1 METESESSTSGDDSV
16 FWLDSE
22 AVTQVTDSEGG
33 GREETCR
40 KMKSSVHSEEDD
52 FVPELH
58 RNVHPRERPDWEETL
73 SAMARGADVPEIP
86 GDLSLKTCGSTAS
99 MKVKHVKKLPFTK
112 GHFPKMA
119 ECAHFHYENVEFGS
133 IQLSLSEEQNDVTKN
148 GCESKELVYLV
159 HIACQGKSWIVKR
172 SYEDFRVLDKHLHL
186 CIYDRRFSQLSE
198 LPRSDALKDSPE
210 SVTQMLMAYLS
221 RLSTIAGNKINC
233 GPALT
238 WMEIDNKG
246 NHLLVHEE
254 SSINT
259 PAVGAAHVI
268 KRYTA
273 RAPDELTLE
282 VGDIVSVIDMPPKVL
297 STWWRGKHGFQVGL
311 FPGHCVELINQKVP
325 QSVTNSVPKPVS
337 KKHGKL
343 ITFLRTFMKSR
354 PTKQKLKQRG
364 ILKER
369 VFGCDLGEHLLN
381 SGFEVPQVLQS
392 CTAFIERYGIVD
404 GIYRLSGV
412 ASNIQRLRH
421 EFDSEHVPDLTKEPY
436 VQDIHSVGSLCKL
449 YFRELPNPLLTYQLY
464 EKFSDAVSA
473 ATDEERLIKIHDVIQ
488 QLPPPHYRTLEFL
501 MRHLSLLADYCSI
514 TNMHAKNLAIVWAP
528 NLLRSKQIESACFSG
543 TAAFMEVRIQSVVVE
558 FILNHVDV
566 LFSGKISEVIQ
577 EGAASL
583 SRPKSLLISSPST
596 KLLTL
601 EEAQA
606 RTQAQIS
613 SPLVTENKYIEV
625 GEGPAALQGKFHTI
639 IDFPLERRRPQNK
652 MKKSPVGS
660 WRSFFNLGKSSSVS
674 KRKLQRNE
682 SEPSEMKAMALKGGR
697 AEGTLRSAKS
707 EESLTS
713 LHAVDGDP
721 KLFRPRRPR
730 SSSDALSASF
740 NGDMLGNR
748 CNSYDNLPHDNESEE
763 DLGLLHI
770 PALVSPPSAEDVDL
784 SPPDMGVA
792 SLDFDPM
799 SFQCSPPRAE
809 AEGPEG
815 GAAAFS
821 DSPTGHPKD
830 RPSPNKKDPDAGGS
844 RAQTPG
850 STASSEPVS
859 PLPDTPSPFFT
870 LDLSPGEEKSA
881 KPSSFT
887 EKVVYAFSPNIGRK
901 LGKSP
906 SMNISEPISV
916 TLPPRVSEVISVAS
930 ATASTTASATAA
942 QTRSP
947 PAWHTGT
954 DESAVGVGTR
964 SPPRVGKTKAD
975 EREAL
980 DGCCEP
986 GVQPPGQA
994 AAAAV
999 ATEAEVPAK
1008 EKEEEPCV
1016 SDGQSKALP
1025 SGQAPTVSPPGAATH
1040 DPPQE
1045 AIPVSSVSLIPP
1057 PPPPKNVA
1065 RLLALALAE
1074 SAQQASST
1082 QPLKRPGACQPASYG
1097 DVAVAATAEES
1108 LPIYRPHVALDKTP
1122 VPADGPAEHFLL
1134 PSHAPG
1140 SCQQLLPDTAAAAAT
1155 RDQARPSAPEP
1166 GQQPHPACTSGGPG
1180 QASATA
1186 APLRDS
1192 KSDEHIIGFQDDQPG
1207 KTTGPTVSFADEDQ
1221 TQVHFYSDD
1230 QPPSYFGASVDQ
1242 PHHASPLTDKSP
1254 TPSRDRPYP
1263 PAGSP
1268 EEPVGT
1274 ASLAYAAAA
1283 AADTGAWE
1291 ASWEPAEQPAA
1302 ASDFAAAATLQR
1314 PHRTHRPLPAPP
1326 SQRPAEPLP
1335 APGQG
1340 PAGACVGFNNSHK
1353 VPGVVPTPERP
1364 PEPRASAEDPA
1375 PGLAGDGCGAA
1386 TPCPASA
1393 PTACPAAQPGLPEKL
1408 REGPRAP
1415 PLHLRA
1421 ESAPVHAACG
1431 FPAPVPPAR
1440 TMESKVAAASIHCS
1454 GGVEAASGAG
1464 YHPFGD
1470 DVLPLP
1476 LPVPQPKHA
1485 APPKAPYSAFTRP
1498 DVIAPEPFGPENC
1511 VHFNMT
1517 PANCHQYRPQSVPP
1531 HHSGL
1536 EPPHAVVAAAAAYG
1550 VRSEPPASL
1559 GGPRYNTYVAPGRST
1574 AAASSSGPPSK
1585 PPCGRVEY
1593 VSSLSS
1599 SVRGGCYPEDIS
1611 SVYPTI
1617 RRVQSL
1623 HTPPAAAV
1631 IRSVP
1636 ISRTEV
1642 PPDDDEPA
1650 AYCPRPL
1657 YPYKPYPASQARSSD
1672 YHVTQLQPYFE
1683 NGRVHYRYS
1692 PYSSGCSAASSAA
1705 AAYYG
1710 GPDGGSGGS
1719 GALCDLDAY
1728 GTVQLRPLHHH
1739 HHRLPGRDLAFHNP
1753 RLQGKGLYGY
1763 GYAAGLPPPRPRAA
1777 LAGYFPGNDH
1787 GLVGVSPAG
1796 EGKHAYTSWDLE
1808 DMEKYRLQSIR
1819 RESRARQKV
1828 KGPVMSQYDNMM
1840 GPPGAL
1846 QEELGGGIYVIHL
1859 RSKSDPGKTGLLSV
1873 AEGKEAPRPP
1883 GKALSPE
1890 GGDPFYRKHPEAEL
1904 DRAHHHGHGHGGHG
1918 HGNGQPEKPSLPQKQ
1933 SSLRNRKLH
1942 DTGCGGGSGLPEHR
1956 APQEASHRHP
1966 CEPRNGPPH
1975 PQGAGLLD
1983 YGSKGSPDACEPAS
1997 YHHNSAGK
2005 YMTLGPES
2013 LRLNHKEA
2021 ARLCKELERP
2031 PRARQPRDCYTE
2043 DEPQL
2048 GQASVPPP
2056 KPERSHSLKL
2066 HHTQSGEQRDPG
2078 ALCQYPAH
2086 GRRQGSLATVS
2097 QYDNLEGYHSPP
2109 QLQRGG
2115 FAGGAVGAYLPPS
2128 FAHPQS
2134 RTYATALGQG
2144 AFLPAELALQ
2154 QHPETQV
2161 HAE

>member
-1 METESESSTSGDDSV
+1 MEMESESSTSGDDSV

-22 AVTQVTDSEGG
+22 VITQLTDGEEGE
-33 GREETCR
+33 REEIFR

-86 GDLSLKTCGSTAS
+86 GDLTLKTCGNTAS

-133 IQLSLSEEQNDVTKN
+133 IQLSLSEEQNEIMKN

-159 HIACQGKSWIVKR
+159 QIACQGKSWIVKR

-198 LPRSDALKDSPE
+198 LPRSDSLKDSPE

-221 RLSTIAGNKINC
+221 RLSAIAGNKINC

-325 QSVTNSVPKPVS
+325 PSVTNSVPKPVS

-566 LFSGKISEVIQ
+566 LFSGKISAVMQ

-583 SRPKSLLISSPST
+583 SRPKSLLVSSPST

-606 RTQAQIS
+606 RTQAQVN
-613 SPLVTENKYIEV
+613 SPIVTENKYIEV

-639 IDFPLERRRPQNK
+639 IEFPLERKRPQNK

-713 LHAVDGDP
+713 LHAVDGDS

-740 NGDMLGNR
+740 NGEMLGNR

-763 DLGLLHI
+763 EVGLLHI
-770 PALVSPPSAEDVDL
+770 PALLSPHSAEDVDL
-784 SPPDMGVA
+784 SPPDIGVA

-799 SFQCSPPRAE
+799 SFQCSPPKAE
-809 AEGPEG
+809 SECLES
-815 GAAAFS
+815 GASFL
-821 DSPTGHPKD
+821 DSLGYSKD
-830 RPSPNKKDPDAGGS
+830 KPCTSKKDVEPSGS
-844 RAQTPG
+844 QSQTPG

-859 PLPDTPSPFFT
+859 PVQEKMSPFFT
-870 LDLSPGEEKSA
+870 LDLSPTEEKSS
-881 KPSSFT
+881 KSSSFT
-887 EKVVYAFSPNIGRK
+887 EKVVYAFSPKIGRK
-901 LGKSP
+901 LSKSP

-916 TLPPRVSEVISVAS
+916 TLPPRVSEVISTGS
-930 ATASTTASATAA
+930 NTAA
-942 QTRSP
+942 QNASSPTWDKSTEESDITNRSP
-947 PAWHTGT
+947 TQI
-954 DESAVGVGTR
+954 VKM
-964 SPPRVGKTKAD
+964 KTN
-975 EREAL
+975 EREAQE
-980 DGCCEP
+980 GCEP
-986 GVQPPGQA
+986 EIQPLDQVAAEEIELPG
-994 AAAAV
+994 
-999 ATEAEVPAK
+999 
-1008 EKEEEPCV
+1008 KEERSV
-1016 SDGQSKALP
+1016 SSSQSKAVA
-1025 SGQAPTVSPPGAATH
+1025 SGQTQTGAVTH

-1045 AIPVSSVSLIPP
+1045 PVPVSSVSLIPP

-1065 RLLALALAE
+1065 RMLALALAE
-1074 SAQQASST
+1074 SAQQAST
-1082 QPLKRPGACQPASYG
+1082 QSLKRPGTSQAGYTNYG
-1097 DVAVAATAEES
+1097 DTAGATAEDK
-1108 LPIYRPHVALDKTP
+1108 LPSPYSSISLDKAYFQT
-1122 VPADGPAEHFLL
+1122 DRPAEQFHLQNNALGNCNQPL
-1134 PSHAPG
+1134 PETTAVGDPTHTKVNESGEQLHQVDLPG
-1140 SCQQLLPDTAAAAAT
+1140 NHLHRNYLSGDPEKARITLVPLTDSEKSDDHVGFPE
-1155 RDQARPSAPEP
+1155 DQA
-1166 GQQPHPACTSGGPG
+1166 
-1180 QASATA
+1180 
-1186 APLRDS
+1186 
-1192 KSDEHIIGFQDDQPG
+1192 G
-1207 KTTGPTVSFADEDQ
+1207 KTTVATIPFVEQDQ
-1221 TQVHFYSDD
+1221 SALHFYSGD
-1230 QPPSYFGASVDQ
+1230 QSPAYLGASVDQ
-1242 PHHASPLTDKSP
+1242 PHHPSELADQSSMPSNLPRDKSCP
-1254 TPSRDRPYP
+1254 LS
-1263 PAGSP
+1263 GSP
-1268 EEPVGT
+1268 EENTST
-1274 ASLAYAAAA
+1274 ATMTYMTATPATAEISTR
-1283 AADTGAWE
+1283 D
-1291 ASWEPAEQPAA
+1291 ASWAVSEQPTATG
-1302 ASDFAAAATLQR
+1302 FAVATLQR
-1314 PHRTHRPLPAPP
+1314 THRSHRPLPPP
-1326 SQRPAEPLP
+1326 PAQRTTEQLP
-1335 APGQG
+1335 VAGQVQAAASIG
-1340 PAGACVGFNNSHK
+1340 LNDSHK
-1353 VPGVVPTPERP
+1353 VHGVVPAPERP
-1364 PEPRASAEDPA
+1364 PEPRAVDDPA
-1375 PGLAGDGCGAA
+1375 PIFVSDSCAA
-1386 TPCPASA
+1386 AAQCPMVT
-1393 PTACPAAQPGLPEKL
+1393 TALQPGLPEKV
-1408 REGPRAP
+1408 RESTRAP
-1415 PLHLRA
+1415 LLHMRA
-1421 ESAPVHAACG
+1421 ESFPGHSCG
-1431 FPAPVPPAR
+1431 FSAPMPPTR
-1440 TMESKVAAASIHCS
+1440 TMESKMAAAMHSNSADATSSSNYHS
-1454 GGVEAASGAG
+1454 FVTASSASV
-1464 YHPFGD
+1464 D

-1485 APPKAPYSAFTRP
+1485 SQKIAYSSFARP
-1498 DVIAPEPFGPENC
+1498 DVTTEPFGPENC
-1511 VHFNMT
+1511 LHFNMT
-1517 PANCHQYRPQSVPP
+1517 PTCQFRPQSVPP
-1531 HHSGL
+1531 HHNKL
-1536 EPPHAVVAAAAAYG
+1536 EQHQVYG
-1550 VRSEPPASL
+1550 ARSEPPASM
-1559 GGPRYNTYVAPGRST
+1559 GPRYNTYVAPGRNT
-1574 AAASSSGPPSK
+1574 SGHHSK
-1585 PPCGRVEY
+1585 PCNRMEY

-1599 SVRGGCYPEDIS
+1599 SVRNACYPEDIPP
-1611 SVYPTI
+1611 YPTI

-1623 HTPPAAAV
+1623 HAPPSSM

-1642 PPDDDEPA
+1642 PPDDEP

-1657 YPYKPYPASQARSSD
+1657 YQFKPYQSSQARSD

-1692 PYSSGCSAASSAA
+1692 PYSSSSSS
-1705 AAYYG
+1705 YYS
-1710 GPDGGSGGS
+1710 PD
-1719 GALCDLDAY
+1719 GALCDVDAY
-1728 GTVQLRPLHHH
+1728 STVQLRPLH
-1739 HHRLPGRDLAFHNP
+1739 RLPSRDFAFYNP
-1753 RLQGKGLYGY
+1753 RLQGKNLYSYSGL
-1763 GYAAGLPPPRPRAA
+1763 PPRPRTNMT
-1777 LAGYFPGNDH
+1777 GYFSGNDH
-1787 GLVGVSPAG
+1787 NVVNMPPSADV
-1796 EGKHAYTSWDLE
+1796 KHTYASWDLE
-1808 DMEKYRLQSIR
+1808 DMEKYRMQSIR

-1828 KGPVMSQYDNMM
+1828 KAPVMSQYDNMT
-1840 GPPGAL
+1840 PAVQDDL
-1846 QEELGGGIYVIHL
+1846 GGIYVIHL

-1873 AEGKEAPRPP
+1873 AEGKEGRHPA
-1883 GKALSPE
+1883 KAVSPE
-1890 GGDPFYRKHPEAEL
+1890 GDDRFYRKHPDPEF
-1904 DRAHHHGHGHGGHG
+1904 DRAPHHGGYGSI
-1918 HGNGQPEKPSLPQKQ
+1918 QAEKPTLPQKQ

-1942 DTGCGGGSGLPEHR
+1942 DMGCSLPEHR
-1956 APQEASHRHP
+1956 VHQEASHRQL
-1966 CEPRNGPPH
+1966 CESKNGPPY
-1975 PQGAGLLD
+1975 PQATGQLD
-1983 YGSKGSPDACEPAS
+1983 YGPKTIPDTSEPGS
-1997 YHHNSAGK
+1997 YHNSGGK
-2005 YMTLGPES
+2005 YTTGQES
-2013 LRLNHKEA
+2013 LRLNHKEV
-2021 ARLCKELERP
+2021 RLSKELERP
-2031 PRARQPRDCYTE
+2031 RARQPPAPEKHSRDCYKEEEHLT
-2043 DEPQL
+2043 Q
-2048 GQASVPPP
+2048 SMVPPA

-2066 HHTQSGEQRDPG
+2066 HHTQNMERDPSV
-2078 ALCQYPAH
+2078 LYQYQTH
-2086 GRRQGSLATVS
+2086 SKRQSNMTVVS
-2097 QYDNLEGYHSPP
+2097 QYDNLEDYHSLP
-2109 QLQRGG
+2109 QHQRGG
-2115 FAGGAVGAYLPPS
+2115 FGGGGMGTYVPS
-2128 FAHPQS
+2128 GFAHPQS

-2144 AFLPAELALQ
+2144 AFLPTELSLP
-2154 QHPETQV
+2154 HPDTQI

>member
-1 METESESSTSGDDSV
+1 
-16 FWLDSE
+16 
-22 AVTQVTDSEGG
+22 
-33 GREETCR
+33 
-40 KMKSSVHSEEDD
+40 
-52 FVPELH
+52 
-58 RNVHPRERPDWEETL
+58 
-73 SAMARGADVPEIP
+73 
-86 GDLSLKTCGSTAS
+86 

-133 IQLSLSEEQNDVTKN
+133 IQLSLSEEQNEIMKN

-159 HIACQGKSWIVKR
+159 QIACQGKSWIVKR

-198 LPRSDALKDSPE
+198 LPRSDSLKDSPE

-221 RLSTIAGNKINC
+221 RLSAIAGNKINC

-311 FPGHCVELINQKVP
+311 FPGHCVELINQKIP

-566 LFSGKISEVIQ
+566 LFSGKISAVMQ

-583 SRPKSLLISSPST
+583 SRPKSLLVSSPST

-606 RTQAQIS
+606 RTQAQVN
-613 SPLVTENKYIEV
+613 SPIVTENKYIEV

-639 IDFPLERRRPQNK
+639 IEFPLERKRPQNK

-713 LHAVDGDP
+713 LHAVDGDS

-740 NGDMLGNR
+740 NGEMLGNR

-763 DLGLLHI
+763 EVGLLHI
-770 PALVSPPSAEDVDL
+770 PALLSPHSAEDVDL
-784 SPPDMGVA
+784 SPPDIGVA

-799 SFQCSPPRAE
+799 SFQCSPPKAE
-809 AEGPEG
+809 SECLES
-815 GAAAFS
+815 GASFL
-821 DSPTGHPKD
+821 DSLGYSKD
-830 RPSPNKKDPDAGGS
+830 KPCTSKKDVEPGGS
-844 RAQTPG
+844 QSQTPG

-859 PLPDTPSPFFT
+859 PVQEKLSPFFT
-870 LDLSPGEEKSA
+870 LDLSPTEEKSS
-881 KPSSFT
+881 KSSSFT
-887 EKVVYAFSPNIGRK
+887 EKVVYAFSPKIGRK
-901 LGKSP
+901 LSKSP

-916 TLPPRVSEVISVAS
+916 TLPPRVSEAISTGS
-930 ATASTTASATAA
+930 NTAA
-942 QTRSP
+942 QNASSPTWDKSPEESDVTNRSP
-947 PAWHTGT
+947 TQI
-954 DESAVGVGTR
+954 VKM
-964 SPPRVGKTKAD
+964 KTN
-975 EREAL
+975 EREAQE
-980 DGCCEP
+980 GCEP
-986 GVQPPGQA
+986 EIQPLDQVAAEEIELPG
-994 AAAAV
+994 
-999 ATEAEVPAK
+999 
-1008 EKEEEPCV
+1008 KEERSV
-1016 SDGQSKALP
+1016 SSSQSKAVA
-1025 SGQAPTVSPPGAATH
+1025 SGQTQTGAVTH

-1045 AIPVSSVSLIPP
+1045 PVPVSSVSLIPP

-1065 RLLALALAE
+1065 RMLALALAE
-1074 SAQQASST
+1074 SAQQAST
-1082 QPLKRPGACQPASYG
+1082 QSLKRPGTSQAGYTNYG
-1097 DVAVAATAEES
+1097 DIAGATAEDK
-1108 LPIYRPHVALDKTP
+1108 LPSPYSSISLDKAYFQT
-1122 VPADGPAEHFLL
+1122 DRPAEQFHLQNNALGNCNQPL
-1134 PSHAPG
+1134 PETTAVGDPTHTKVNESGEQLHQVDLPG
-1140 SCQQLLPDTAAAAAT
+1140 NHLHRNYLSGDPEKARITLVPLTDSEKSDDHVGFPE
-1155 RDQARPSAPEP
+1155 DQA
-1166 GQQPHPACTSGGPG
+1166 
-1180 QASATA
+1180 
-1186 APLRDS
+1186 
-1192 KSDEHIIGFQDDQPG
+1192 G
-1207 KTTGPTVSFADEDQ
+1207 KTTVATIPFVEQDQ
-1221 TQVHFYSDD
+1221 SALHFYSED
-1230 QPPSYFGASVDQ
+1230 QSPAYLGASVDQ
-1242 PHHASPLTDKSP
+1242 PHHPSELADQSSMPSNLPRDKSCP
-1254 TPSRDRPYP
+1254 LS
-1263 PAGSP
+1263 GSP
-1268 EEPVGT
+1268 EENTST
-1274 ASLAYAAAA
+1274 ATMTYMTATPATAEISTR
-1283 AADTGAWE
+1283 D
-1291 ASWEPAEQPAA
+1291 ASWAVSEQPTATG
-1302 ASDFAAAATLQR
+1302 FAVATLQR
-1314 PHRTHRPLPAPP
+1314 THRSHRPLPPP
-1326 SQRPAEPLP
+1326 PAQRTTEQLP
-1335 APGQG
+1335 VAGQVQAATSIG
-1340 PAGACVGFNNSHK
+1340 LNNSHK
-1353 VPGVVPTPERP
+1353 VHGVVPAPERP
-1364 PEPRASAEDPA
+1364 PEPRAVDDPA
-1375 PGLAGDGCGAA
+1375 PIFVSDSCAA
-1386 TPCPASA
+1386 AAQCPMV
-1393 PTACPAAQPGLPEKL
+1393 TTTLQPGLPEKV
-1408 REGPRAP
+1408 RESTRAP
-1415 PLHLRA
+1415 LLHMRA
-1421 ESAPVHAACG
+1421 ESFPGHSCG
-1431 FPAPVPPAR
+1431 FSAPMPPTR
-1440 TMESKVAAASIHCS
+1440 TMGSKMAAAMHSNSADATSSSNYHS
-1454 GGVEAASGAG
+1454 FVTASSASV
-1464 YHPFGD
+1464 D

-1485 APPKAPYSAFTRP
+1485 SQKIAYSSFARP
-1498 DVIAPEPFGPENC
+1498 DVTAEPFGPENC
-1511 VHFNMT
+1511 LHFNMT
-1517 PANCHQYRPQSVPP
+1517 PNCQFRPQSVPP
-1531 HHSGL
+1531 HHNKL
-1536 EPPHAVVAAAAAYG
+1536 EQHQVYG
-1550 VRSEPPASL
+1550 ARSEPPASM
-1559 GGPRYNTYVAPGRST
+1559 GPRYNTYVAPGRNT
-1574 AAASSSGPPSK
+1574 SGHHSK
-1585 PPCGRVEY
+1585 PCNRMEY

-1599 SVRGGCYPEDIS
+1599 SVRNACYPEDIPP
-1611 SVYPTI
+1611 YPTI

-1623 HTPPAAAV
+1623 HAPPSSM

-1642 PPDDDEPA
+1642 PPDDEP

-1657 YPYKPYPASQARSSD
+1657 YQFKPYQSSQARSD

-1692 PYSSGCSAASSAA
+1692 PYSSSSSS
-1705 AAYYG
+1705 YYS
-1710 GPDGGSGGS
+1710 PD
-1719 GALCDLDAY
+1719 GALCDVDAY
-1728 GTVQLRPLHHH
+1728 STVQLRPLH
-1739 HHRLPGRDLAFHNP
+1739 RLPSRDFAFYNP
-1753 RLQGKGLYGY
+1753 RLQGKNLYSYSGL
-1763 GYAAGLPPPRPRAA
+1763 PPRPRTNMT
-1777 LAGYFPGNDH
+1777 GYFSGNDH
-1787 GLVGVSPAG
+1787 NVVNMPPPADV
-1796 EGKHAYTSWDLE
+1796 KHTYASWDLE
-1808 DMEKYRLQSIR
+1808 DMEKYRMQSIR

-1828 KGPVMSQYDNMM
+1828 KAPVMSQYDNMT
-1840 GPPGAL
+1840 PAVQDDL
-1846 QEELGGGIYVIHL
+1846 GGIYVIHL

-1873 AEGKEAPRPP
+1873 AEGKEGRHPA
-1883 GKALSPE
+1883 KAMSPE
-1890 GGDPFYRKHPEAEL
+1890 GDDRFYRKHPEPEFE
-1904 DRAHHHGHGHGGHG
+1904 RAPHHGGYGSI
-1918 HGNGQPEKPSLPQKQ
+1918 QAEKPTLPQKQ

-1942 DTGCGGGSGLPEHR
+1942 DMGCSLPEHR
-1956 APQEASHRHP
+1956 VHQEASHRQL
-1966 CEPRNGPPH
+1966 CESKNGPPY
-1975 PQGAGLLD
+1975 PQATGQLD
-1983 YGSKGSPDACEPAS
+1983 YGPKTIPDTSEPGS
-1997 YHHNSAGK
+1997 YHNSGGK
-2005 YMTLGPES
+2005 YTTGQES
-2013 LRLNHKEA
+2013 LRLNHKEV
-2021 ARLCKELERP
+2021 RLSKELERP
-2031 PRARQPRDCYTE
+2031 RARQPPAPEKHSRDCYKEEEHLT
-2043 DEPQL
+2043 Q
-2048 GQASVPPP
+2048 SMVPPP

-2066 HHTQSGEQRDPG
+2066 HHTQNMERDPSV
-2078 ALCQYPAH
+2078 LYQYQTH
-2086 GRRQGSLATVS
+2086 SKRQSNMTVVS
-2097 QYDNLEGYHSPP
+2097 QYDNLEDYHSLP
-2109 QLQRGG
+2109 QHQRGG
-2115 FAGGAVGAYLPPS
+2115 FGGGGMGTYVPS
-2128 FAHPQS
+2128 GFAHPQS

-2144 AFLPAELALQ
+2144 AFLPTELSLP
-2154 QHPETQV
+2154 HPDTQI

>member
-1 METESESSTSGDDSV
+1 
-16 FWLDSE
+16 
-22 AVTQVTDSEGG
+22 
-33 GREETCR
+33 
-40 KMKSSVHSEEDD
+40 MKSSVHSEEDD

-58 RNVHPRERPDWEETL
+58 RSVHPRERPDWEETL

-566 LFSGKISEVIQ
+566 LFSGKISAVIQ

-583 SRPKSLLISSPST
+583 SRPKSLLVSSPST

-606 RTQAQIS
+606 RTQAQVN
-613 SPLVTENKYIEV
+613 SPILTENKYIEV

-639 IDFPLERRRPQNK
+639 IDFPPERRRPQNK

-713 LHAVDGDP
+713 LHAADGDA

-740 NGDMLGNR
+740 NGEMLGNR

-763 DLGLLHI
+763 EVGLLHI
-770 PALVSPPSAEDVDL
+770 PALVSPHSAEDVDL
-784 SPPDMGVA
+784 SPPDIGVA

-799 SFQCSPPRAE
+799 SFQCSPPKAE
-809 AEGPEG
+809 SECLES
-815 GAAAFS
+815 GASFL
-821 DSPTGHPKD
+821 DSIGYSKD
-830 RPSPNKKDPDAGGS
+830 KPSTNKKDTEAGGS
-844 RAQTPG
+844 QSQTPG

-859 PLPDTPSPFFT
+859 PLQEKLSPFFT
-870 LDLSPGEEKSA
+870 LDLSPSEEKSS

-901 LGKSP
+901 LSKSP

-916 TLPPRVSEVISVAS
+916 TLPPRVSEVIG
-930 ATASTTASATAA
+930 TASTTAA
-942 QTRSP
+942 QTGP
-947 PAWHTGT
+947 PATWNTSV
-954 DESAVGVGTR
+954 DESADISR
-964 SPPRVGKTKAD
+964 SPTQVGKVETN
-975 EREAL
+975 EREAQE
-980 DGCCEP
+980 GCESE
-986 GVQPPGQA
+986 VQPLGQA
-994 AAAAV
+994 AAA
-999 ATEAEVPAK
+999 EVDSPG
-1008 EKEEEPCV
+1008 KEEQSV
-1016 SDGQSKALP
+1016 SSSQSQAVP
-1025 SGQAPTVSPPGAATH
+1025 SGQTQTGAVTH
-1040 DPPQE
+1040 DPPQDS
-1045 AIPVSSVSLIPP
+1045 IPVSSVSLIPP

-1074 SAQQASST
+1074 SAQQAST
-1082 QPLKRPGACQPASYG
+1082 QSLKRPGTAQSAYTNYG
-1097 DVAVAATAEES
+1097 DGAVAAAEEK
-1108 LPIYRPHVALDKTP
+1108 LPSSYSHVTLDKGCFP
-1122 VPADGPAEHFLL
+1122 MDRPAEQFLL
-1134 PSHAPG
+1134 QNSAPG
-1140 SCQQLLPDTAAAAAT
+1140 NSNQVVPDTAAVGDCTHSNAT
-1155 RDQARPSAPEP
+1155 ES
-1166 GQQPHPACTSGGPG
+1166 GQQLHQVGFQPHRTYASGDPEKARVTSIPV
-1180 QASATA
+1180 T
-1186 APLRDS
+1186 DS
-1192 KSDEHIIGFQDDQPG
+1192 KSDDHLSFPEDQSG
-1207 KTTGPTVSFADEDQ
+1207 RTIVPTVSFADQDPSQ
-1221 TQVHFYSDD
+1221 LHFYSSD
-1230 QPPSYFGASVDQ
+1230 QPPSYLGASADK
-1242 PHHASPLTDKSP
+1242 PHNPSQLADESP
-1254 TPSRDRPYP
+1254 TPSNVSRDKIYSPS
-1263 PAGSP
+1263 GSP
-1268 EEPVGT
+1268 EEKTNT
-1274 ASLAYAAAA
+1274 ATLAYMTVTPPAEIS
-1283 AADTGAWE
+1283 TGE
-1291 ASWEPAEQPAA
+1291 ASWDVIEPPSAA
-1302 ASDFAAAATLQR
+1302 DFAAATLQR
-1314 PHRTHRPLPAPP
+1314 PHRTSRPLPLPP
-1326 SQRPAEPLP
+1326 SQRPAEQFPVV
-1335 APGQG
+1335 GQVQAAANIG
-1340 PAGACVGFNNSHK
+1340 LNNSHK
-1353 VPGVVPTPERP
+1353 VQGAVPVPERP
-1364 PEPRASAEDPA
+1364 PEPRAVDDPA
-1375 PGLAGDGCGAA
+1375 PAHVSDGGAVA
-1386 TPCPASA
+1386 QCLVSTSA
-1393 PTACPAAQPGLPEKL
+1393 LQPGLPERV

-1421 ESAPVHAACG
+1421 ESLPVHPCG
-1431 FPAPVPPAR
+1431 FTAPVPPTR
-1440 TMESKVAAASIHCS
+1440 TMESKVAAAIHS
-1454 GGVEAASGAG
+1454 SSADVASSSS
-1464 YHPFGD
+1464 YHPFATASSASVD
-1470 DVLPLP
+1470 DILPLP
-1476 LPVPQPKHA
+1476 LPVPPPKHA
-1485 APPKAPYSAFTRP
+1485 SQKTTYSTFARP
-1498 DVIAPEPFGPENC
+1498 DVTTEPFGPENC
-1511 VHFNMT
+1511 LHFNMT
-1517 PANCHQYRPQSVPP
+1517 PNCQYRPQSVPP
-1531 HHSGL
+1531 HHNIL
-1536 EPPHAVVAAAAAYG
+1536 EQHQVYG
-1550 VRSEPPASL
+1550 SRSEPPASM
-1559 GGPRYNTYVAPGRST
+1559 GPRYNTYVAPGRN
-1574 AAASSSGPPSK
+1574 ASGHHSK
-1585 PPCGRVEY
+1585 PCSRVEY

-1599 SVRGGCYPEDIS
+1599 SIRSGCYPEDIPP
-1611 SVYPTI
+1611 YPTI

-1623 HTPPAAAV
+1623 HTPPSAM

-1642 PPDDDEPA
+1642 PPDDEPA
-1650 AYCPRPL
+1650 YCSRPL
-1657 YPYKPYPASQARSSD
+1657 YQYKPYQPSQARSD

-1692 PYSSGCSAASSAA
+1692 PYSSSGS
-1705 AAYYG
+1705 YYS
-1710 GPDGGSGGS
+1710 PD
-1719 GALCDLDAY
+1719 GALCDVDAY
-1728 GTVQLRPLHHH
+1728 STVQLRPF
-1739 HHRLPGRDLAFHNP
+1739 HRLPHRDFAFHNP
-1753 RLQGKGLYGY
+1753 RLQGKNLYSY
-1763 GYAAGLPPPRPRAA
+1763 AGLPPRPRATVT
-1777 LAGYFPGNDH
+1777 GYFSGNDH
-1787 GLVGVSPAG
+1787 NVVNMPPTADV
-1796 EGKHAYTSWDLE
+1796 KHTYTSWDFE
-1808 DMEKYRLQSIR
+1808 DMEKYRMQSIR

-1828 KGPVMSQYDNMM
+1828 KGPVMSQYDNMA
-1840 GPPGAL
+1840 PVVQDDL
-1846 QEELGGGIYVIHL
+1846 GGIYVIHL

-1873 AEGKEAPRPP
+1873 AEGKDGRHP
-1883 GKALSPE
+1883 GKAISPE
-1890 GGDPFYRKHPEAEL
+1890 GGDRFYRKHPEAEF
-1904 DRAHHHGHGHGGHG
+1904 DRAHHHGG

-1942 DTGCGGGSGLPEHR
+1942 DMGCSLPEHR
-1956 APQEASHRHP
+1956 AHQEASHRQL
-1966 CEPRNGPPH
+1966 CESKNGPPYS
-1975 PQGAGLLD
+1975 QGAGQLD
-1983 YGSKGSPDACEPAS
+1983 YGSRGSPDASEPIS
-1997 YHHNSAGK
+1997 YPNSGGK
-2005 YMTLGPES
+2005 YMAAGQEA
-2013 LRLNHKEA
+2013 LRLNHKEV
-2021 ARLCKELERP
+2021 RLSKELERP
-2031 PRARQPRDCYTE
+2031 RARQPPAPDKHSRDCYKE
-2043 DEPQL
+2043 EEQL
-2048 GQASVPPP
+2048 SQPTVPPP

-2066 HHTQSGEQRDPG
+2066 HHTQSVERDPG
-2078 ALCQYPAH
+2078 ALLQYQPH
-2086 GRRQGSLATVS
+2086 GRRQGGVAAVS
-2097 QYDNLEGYHSPP
+2097 QYDNLQGYHSPP
-2109 QLQRGG
+2109 QHQRGG
-2115 FAGGAVGAYLPPS
+2115 CGGGAVGAFVPS
-2128 FAHPQS
+2128 GFAHPQN

-2144 AFLPAELALQ
+2144 AFLPTELSL

>member
-1 METESESSTSGDDSV
+1 MTV

-22 AVTQVTDSEGG
+22 VITQMTDSEEGE
-33 GREETCR
+33 REENFR

-58 RNVHPRERPDWEETL
+58 RNIHPRERPDWEETL

-86 GDLSLKTCGSTAS
+86 GDLTLKTCGSTAS

-133 IQLSLSEEQNDVTKN
+133 IQLSLSEEQNEVMKN

-198 LPRSDALKDSPE
+198 LPRSDTLKDSPE

-221 RLSTIAGNKINC
+221 RLSAIAGNKINC

-566 LFSGKISEVIQ
+566 LFSGKISAVIQ
-577 EGAASL
+577 EGAGMAQMDFVYY
-583 SRPKSLLISSPST
+583 REH
-596 KLLTL
+596 LLTL

-606 RTQAQIS
+606 RTQAQVN
-613 SPLVTENKYIEV
+613 SPIVTENKYIEV

-639 IDFPLERRRPQNK
+639 IEFPLERRRPQNK

-682 SEPSEMKAMALKGGR
+682 SEPSEMKAIALKGGR

-713 LHAVDGDP
+713 LHAVDGDS

-740 NGDMLGNR
+740 NGEMLGNR
-748 CNSYDNLPHDNESEE
+748 CNSYDNLPHENESEE
-763 DLGLLHI
+763 EVGLLHI
-770 PALVSPPSAEDVDL
+770 PALMSPHSAEDVDL
-784 SPPDMGVA
+784 SPPDIGVA

-799 SFQCSPPRAE
+799 SFQCSPPKSE
-809 AEGPEG
+809 SECLES
-815 GAAAFS
+815 GASFL
-821 DSPTGHPKD
+821 DSLGYSKD
-830 RPSPNKKDPDAGGS
+830 KPSTNKKDTEAGGS
-844 RAQTPG
+844 HSQTPG

-859 PLPDTPSPFFT
+859 PLQEKLSPFFT
-870 LDLSPGEEKSA
+870 LDLSPTEEKSS

-887 EKVVYAFSPNIGRK
+887 EKVVCAFSPKIGRK
-901 LGKSP
+901 LSKSP

-916 TLPPRVSEVISVAS
+916 TLPTRVSEVIGAVSNIAAENASSPTWNKSVEES
-930 ATASTTASATAA
+930 DIIN
-942 QTRSP
+942 RSP
-947 PAWHTGT
+947 TQ
-954 DESAVGVGTR
+954 VVKM
-964 SPPRVGKTKAD
+964 KTN
-975 EREAL
+975 EREAQE
-980 DGCCEP
+980 GCESE
-986 GVQPPGQA
+986 VQPLDQVA
-994 AAAAV
+994 AA
-999 ATEAEVPAK
+999 EVESPG
-1008 EKEEEPCV
+1008 KEEQSV
-1016 SDGQSKALP
+1016 SSSQSKAVP
-1025 SGQAPTVSPPGAATH
+1025 SGQTQTGAVTH
-1040 DPPQE
+1040 DPPQDSV
-1045 AIPVSSVSLIPP
+1045 PVSSVSLIPP

-1074 SAQQASST
+1074 SAQQAST
-1082 QPLKRPGACQPASYG
+1082 QSLKRPGASQAAYANYG
-1097 DVAVAATAEES
+1097 EVAVAATEDKLPSAYSSVTLDKAYFQTDRPAEQFHLQNNASVNCDQPIPDIAAIGDHSYSSATEPGEQLHQAN
-1108 LPIYRPHVALDKTP
+1108 LPGNRPHRICLSGDPDKARTTS
-1122 VPADGPAEHFLL
+1122 VPL
-1134 PSHAPG
+1134 
-1140 SCQQLLPDTAAAAAT
+1140 TA
-1155 RDQARPSAPEP
+1155 
-1166 GQQPHPACTSGGPG
+1166 
-1180 QASATA
+1180 
-1186 APLRDS
+1186 S
-1192 KSDEHIIGFQDDQPG
+1192 KSDDHISFPEDQSG
-1207 KTTGPTVSFADEDQ
+1207 KTNMPTVSFVDQ
-1221 TQVHFYSDD
+1221 DQSQLHFYSRD
-1230 QPPSYFGASVDQ
+1230 QPPSCLGTSVDK
-1242 PHHASPLTDKSP
+1242 PHPPLELADKSP
-1254 TPSRDRPYP
+1254 TPSNLPRDKIYP
-1263 PAGSP
+1263 PSGSP
-1268 EEPVGT
+1268 EENTST
-1274 ASLAYAAAA
+1274 AIMAYMTAAPATA
-1283 AADTGAWE
+1283 EISTRE
-1291 ASWEPAEQPAA
+1291 ANWDIQ
-1302 ASDFAAAATLQR
+1302 
-1314 PHRTHRPLPAPP
+1314 
-1326 SQRPAEPLP
+1326 
-1335 APGQG
+1335 
-1340 PAGACVGFNNSHK
+1340 
-1353 VPGVVPTPERP
+1353 GVVPAPERP
-1364 PEPRASAEDPA
+1364 PEPRAMDDPA
-1375 PGLAGDGCGAA
+1375 PVLVSDGSA
-1386 TPCPASA
+1386 TAQCPVSA
-1393 PTACPAAQPGLPEKL
+1393 PALQPGLPEKV
-1408 REGPRAP
+1408 RDGARAP
-1415 PLHLRA
+1415 LLHLRA
-1421 ESAPVHAACG
+1421 ESVPLHSCG
-1431 FPAPVPPAR
+1431 FPAPVPPTR
-1440 TMESKVAAASIHCS
+1440 TVESKIVAAIHS
-1454 GGVEAASGAG
+1454 SSADAASSSSC
-1464 YHPFGD
+1464 HPFVPASLASVD

-1485 APPKAPYSAFTRP
+1485 SQKTAYATFARP
-1498 DVIAPEPFGPENC
+1498 DVTAEPFGPENC
-1511 VHFNMT
+1511 LHFNMT
-1517 PANCHQYRPQSVPP
+1517 PNCQYRPQSVPP
-1531 HHSGL
+1531 HHNKL
-1536 EPPHAVVAAAAAYG
+1536 EQHQAYG
-1550 VRSEPPASL
+1550 SRSEPPASM
-1559 GGPRYNTYVAPGRST
+1559 GPRYNTYVAPGRS
-1574 AAASSSGPPSK
+1574 ASGHHSK
-1585 PPCGRVEY
+1585 PCSRVEY
-1593 VSSLSS
+1593 ASSLSS
-1599 SVRGGCYPEDIS
+1599 STRSSCYPEDIPP
-1611 SVYPTI
+1611 YPTI

-1623 HTPPAAAV
+1623 HAPPSST

-1642 PPDDDEPA
+1642 PPDDEP

-1657 YPYKPYPASQARSSD
+1657 YQYKPYQSSQARSD

-1692 PYSSGCSAASSAA
+1692 PYSSSSSS
-1705 AAYYG
+1705 YYS
-1710 GPDGGSGGS
+1710 PD
-1719 GALCDLDAY
+1719 GALCDMDAY
-1728 GTVQLRPLHHH
+1728 STVQLRPLH
-1739 HHRLPGRDLAFHNP
+1739 RLTNRDFAFYNP
-1753 RLQGKGLYGY
+1753 RLQGKNLYSY
-1763 GYAAGLPPPRPRAA
+1763 AGLPPRPRANVT
-1777 LAGYFPGNDH
+1777 GYFSGNDYNN
-1787 GLVGVSPAG
+1787 VVNMPPTADV
-1796 EGKHAYTSWDLE
+1796 KHIYTSWDLE
-1808 DMEKYRLQSIR
+1808 DMEKYRMQSIR
-1819 RESRARQKV
+1819 RESRSRQKV
-1828 KGPVMSQYDNMM
+1828 KGPVMSQYDNMT
-1840 GPPGAL
+1840 PAVQDDL
-1846 QEELGGGIYVIHL
+1846 GGIYVIHL

-1873 AEGKEAPRPP
+1873 AEGKEGRHSA
-1883 GKALSPE
+1883 KAVSTE
-1890 GGDPFYRKHPEAEL
+1890 GDDCFYRKHPEPEF
-1904 DRAHHHGHGHGGHG
+1904 DRAHHHGGY
-1918 HGNGQPEKPSLPQKQ
+1918 GNGQSEKPSLPQKQ
-1933 SSLRNRKLH
+1933 SSLRNRKLR
-1942 DTGCGGGSGLPEHR
+1942 DMGCSLPEHR
-1956 APQEASHRHP
+1956 AHQEASHRQL
-1966 CEPRNGPPH
+1966 CESKNGPPY
-1975 PQGAGLLD
+1975 PQGAGQLD
-1983 YGSKGSPDACEPAS
+1983 YGPKGIPDTCEPVS
-1997 YHHNSAGK
+1997 YHNSGGK
-2005 YMTLGPES
+2005 YITSGQES
-2013 LRLNHKEA
+2013 LRLNHKEV
-2021 ARLCKELERP
+2021 RLPKEMER
-2031 PRARQPRDCYTE
+2031 PRARQPPAPEKHSRDCYKEEEHLT
-2043 DEPQL
+2043 Q
-2048 GQASVPPP
+2048 SIVPPP

-2066 HHTQSGEQRDPG
+2066 HHTPNVERDPSV
-2078 ALCQYPAH
+2078 LYQYQTH
-2086 GRRQGSLATVS
+2086 GKRQSSMTVVS

-2109 QLQRGG
+2109 QHQRGG
-2115 FAGGAVGAYLPPS
+2115 FGGGAMGTYVPS
-2128 FAHPQS
+2128 GFPHPQN

-2144 AFLPAELALQ
+2144 AFLPTELSL
-2154 QHPETQV
+2154 QHPETQI

>member
-16 FWLDSE
+16 LWLDSK
-22 AVTQVTDSEGG
+22 VTAQVTDSEDGK
-33 GREETCR
+33 REEDFR

-58 RNVHPRERPDWEETL
+58 RSVHPRERPDWEETL
-73 SAMARGADVPEIP
+73 SAMARGADVPEIA
-86 GDLSLKTCGSTAS
+86 GDLTLKTCGSTAS

-133 IQLSLSEEQNDVTKN
+133 IQLSLSEEQNEVTRN

-159 HIACQGKSWIVKR
+159 QIACQGKSWIVKR

-210 SVTQMLMAYLS
+210 SVTQMLMAYLA
-221 RLSTIAGNKINC
+221 RLSAIAGNKINC

-566 LFSGKISEVIQ
+566 LFSGKISAVIQ

-583 SRPKSLLISSPST
+583 SRPKSLLVSSPST

-606 RTQAQIS
+606 RTQAQVN
-613 SPLVTENKYIEV
+613 SPIVTENKYIEV

-639 IDFPLERRRPQNK
+639 IEFPLERKRPQNK

-682 SEPSEMKAMALKGGR
+682 SEPSEMKAVALKGGR

-713 LHAVDGDP
+713 LHAVDGDS

-740 NGDMLGNR
+740 NGEMLGTR
-748 CNSYDNLPHDNESEE
+748 CNSYDNLPRDDEIEE
-763 DLGLLHI
+763 EVGLPHI
-770 PALVSPPSAEDVDL
+770 PVLMSPQSAEDVDL
-784 SPPDMGVA
+784 SPPDIGVA

-799 SFQCSPPRAE
+799 SFQCSPPKAE
-809 AEGPEG
+809 AECLEG
-815 GAAAFS
+815 GASFL
-821 DSPTGHPKD
+821 DSLGYSKD
-830 RPSPNKKDPDAGGS
+830 KPSTSQKDAEGGGS
-844 RAQTPG
+844 QSQTPG

-859 PLPDTPSPFFT
+859 PLQEKLSPFFT
-870 LDLSPGEEKSA
+870 LDLSPAEDKSS

-887 EKVVYAFSPNIGRK
+887 EKVVYAFSPKIGRK
-901 LGKSP
+901 LSKSP

-916 TLPPRVSEVISVAS
+916 TLPPRVSEVIGAVSD
-930 ATASTTASATAA
+930 TAA
-942 QTRSP
+942 QNASYLTRNKNVEESDVTNRSP
-947 PAWHTGT
+947 TQVVRMKKG
-954 DESAVGVGTR
+954 
-964 SPPRVGKTKAD
+964 
-975 EREAL
+975 EREAQEGGEPDVQTL
-980 DGCCEP
+980 DQVAVEEVALP
-986 GVQPPGQA
+986 ESEEQAILSAQSQAVPAGQA
-994 AAAAV
+994 QTGAV
-999 ATEAEVPAK
+999 
-1008 EKEEEPCV
+1008 
-1016 SDGQSKALP
+1016 
-1025 SGQAPTVSPPGAATH
+1025 TH
-1040 DPPQE
+1040 GPPQDSV
-1045 AIPVSSVSLIPP
+1045 PVSSVSLIPP
-1057 PPPPKNVA
+1057 PPPPKNAA
-1065 RLLALALAE
+1065 RMLALALAE
-1074 SAQQASST
+1074 SAQQAST
-1082 QPLKRPGACQPASYG
+1082 QSLKRPGNSQAGYADYG
-1097 DVAVAATAEES
+1097 DMAVATAEEK
-1108 LPIYRPHVALDKTP
+1108 LPSSYPSVTLDKAYYQTHVLVEQFHLQHSASGNCGQP
-1122 VPADGPAEHFLL
+1122 
-1134 PSHAPG
+1134 
-1140 SCQQLLPDTAAAAAT
+1140 
-1155 RDQARPSAPEP
+1155 APEP
-1166 GQQPHPACTSGGPG
+1166 AALGGHTHSTAAESGEPLHQADSPGNLLQRTCLSGDPG
-1180 QASATA
+1180 QARIPAL
-1186 APLRDS
+1186 PLADS
-1192 KSDEHIIGFQDDQPG
+1192 EKPSDHVCFPGEQPG
-1207 KTTGPTVSFADEDQ
+1207 RPSMPAVPFVDQ
-1221 TQVHFYSDD
+1221 DPSHLHVCSGD
-1230 QPPSYFGASVDQ
+1230 QPPPHLGAGV
-1242 PHHASPLTDKSP
+1242 
-1254 TPSRDRPYP
+1254 DRPHQDAELADSSPAPHLPRDKIYP
-1263 PAGSP
+1263 LSGSP
-1268 EEPVGT
+1268 EENSSTTTLAPVT
-1274 ASLAYAAAA
+1274 AVPAAAEVSSR
-1283 AADTGAWE
+1283 E
-1291 ASWEPAEQPAA
+1291 AGWNTAEQPAA
-1302 ASDFAAAATLQR
+1302 ASFAVATLQHT
-1314 PHRTHRPLPAPP
+1314 HRTSRPLPPPP
-1326 SQRPAEPLP
+1326 SQRPAELLP
-1335 APGQG
+1335 AVGQVQAAASG
-1340 PAGACVGFNNSHK
+1340 GLTNSHK
-1353 VPGVVPTPERP
+1353 VPRVAPAPEKP
-1364 PEPRASAEDPA
+1364 PEPRAVDEPVSVFVS
-1375 PGLAGDGCGAA
+1375 DGS
-1386 TPCPASA
+1386 ASA
-1393 PTACPAAQPGLPEKL
+1393 QCTISVPTIHPGLPDKAW
-1408 REGPRAP
+1408 EGARAP
-1415 PLHLRA
+1415 LLHLQA
-1421 ESAPVHAACG
+1421 ESVPGHPSCG
-1431 FPAPVPPAR
+1431 FTAPGPPTGTVEGKIDAAR
-1440 TMESKVAAASIHCS
+1440 HANSADAPSSSNYHTFVTAAS
-1454 GGVEAASGAG
+1454 ASL
-1464 YHPFGD
+1464 D
-1470 DVLPLP
+1470 DGLLAQH
-1476 LPVPQPKHA
+1476 PVPQPKHA
-1485 APPKAPYSAFTRP
+1485 SQKTAYSSFARP
-1498 DVIAPEPFGPENC
+1498 DVTIEPFGPENSL
-1511 VHFNMT
+1511 HFSMT
-1517 PANCHQYRPQSVPP
+1517 PNCQYRPQSVPP
-1531 HHSGL
+1531 HHNRL
-1536 EPPHAVVAAAAAYG
+1536 EHLQAYG
-1550 VRSEPPASL
+1550 SRSEPSASVGL
-1559 GGPRYNTYVAPGRST
+1559 RYNTYVAPGRS
-1574 AAASSSGPPSK
+1574 SSGHHAK
-1585 PPCGRVEY
+1585 PCSRVEY
-1593 VSSLSS
+1593 VSSLSN
-1599 SVRGGCYPEDIS
+1599 SVRSACYPEDIPP
-1611 SVYPTI
+1611 YPTI

-1623 HTPPAAAV
+1623 HVPQASM

-1642 PPDDDEPA
+1642 PPDDEP

-1657 YPYKPYPASQARSSD
+1657 YQYKPYQSSQARSD

-1692 PYSSGCSAASSAA
+1692 PYSSSGS
-1705 AAYYG
+1705 YYSPG
-1710 GPDGGSGGS
+1710 
-1719 GALCDLDAY
+1719 GALCDVDAY
-1728 GTVQLRPLHHH
+1728 GTVQLRPLH
-1739 HHRLPGRDLAFHNP
+1739 RLPSRDFAFCDS
-1753 RLQGKGLYGY
+1753 RLQGRNASNYPGL
-1763 GYAAGLPPPRPRAA
+1763 PPRPRANV
-1777 LAGYFPGNDH
+1777 LGCFSGDDH
-1787 GLVGVSPAG
+1787 SVVNMPPATDI
-1796 EGKHAYTSWDLE
+1796 KHTYASWDLE

-1828 KGPVMSQYDNMM
+1828 KGPVMSQYDNMT
-1840 GPPGAL
+1840 PAV
-1846 QEELGGGIYVIHL
+1846 QEDLGGIYVIHL

-1873 AEGKEAPRPP
+1873 AEGKEGRFPA
-1883 GKALSPE
+1883 KAVSPQ
-1890 GGDPFYRKHPEAEL
+1890 GDDRFPRKHPEPEL
-1904 DRAHHHGHGHGGHG
+1904 ERAPHHGGYGA
-1918 HGNGQPEKPSLPQKQ
+1918 GQPEKPSLPQKQ
-1933 SSLRNRKLH
+1933 SSLRNRKIH
-1942 DTGCGGGSGLPEHR
+1942 DMGCSLPEHR
-1956 APQEASHRHP
+1956 AHPETSHRQL
-1966 CEPRNGPPH
+1966 CESKNGPPH
-1975 PQGAGLLD
+1975 PQGAGQLD
-1983 YGSKGSPDACEPAS
+1983 YGSKGVPDASEPGS
-1997 YHHNSAGK
+1997 YHSSGVAYVTSGQ
-2005 YMTLGPES
+2005 ES
-2013 LRLNHKEA
+2013 LRRNHRDV
-2021 ARLCKELERP
+2021 RLFKELERP
-2031 PRARQPRDCYTE
+2031 RARRPTAPERHSRDCYKE
-2043 DEPQL
+2043 EEHPAPAVL
-2048 GQASVPPP
+2048 PPP

-2066 HHTQSGEQRDPG
+2066 HHPPSLEREPG
-2078 ALCQYPAH
+2078 VLFQYQMP
-2086 GRRQGSLATVS
+2086 GKRQGGATIVS
-2097 QYDNLEGYHSPP
+2097 QYDNLEVYHSLP
-2109 QLQRGG
+2109 QHPRGVFGGGGVGTYVPAG
-2115 FAGGAVGAYLPPS
+2115 FS
-2128 FAHPQS
+2128 HPQN

-2144 AFLPAELALQ
+2144 AFLPTELSLQ
-2154 QHPETQV
+2154 PPETQI

>member
-22 AVTQVTDSEGG
+22 VITPVTEGEEE
-33 GREETCR
+33 GREEHSR

-133 IQLSLSEEQNDVTKN
+133 IQLSLPEEQNEVTKN

-198 LPRSDALKDSPE
+198 LPRSDTLKDSPE

-221 RLSTIAGNKINC
+221 RLSAIAGNKINC

-238 WMEIDNKG
+238 WMEMDNKG

-566 LFSGKISEVIQ
+566 LFSGRISAAMQ

-583 SRPKSLLISSPST
+583 SRPKSLLVPSPST

-606 RTQAQIS
+606 RTQAQVT
-613 SPLVTENKYIEV
+613 SPAVSENKYIEV
-625 GEGPAALQGKFHTI
+625 GEGPAALQGKFHTVI
-639 IDFPLERRRPQNK
+639 EFPLERRRPQNK

-682 SEPSEMKAMALKGGR
+682 SEPSEMKAAALKGGR

-713 LHAVDGDP
+713 LHAVDGDS

-740 NGDMLGNR
+740 NGEMLGNR

-763 DLGLLHI
+763 EVGLLHV
-770 PALVSPPSAEDVDL
+770 PALLSPHSAEDVDL
-784 SPPDMGVA
+784 SPPDIGVA

-799 SFQCSPPRAE
+799 SFQCSPPKAE
-809 AEGPEG
+809 SECLEG
-815 GAAAFS
+815 GASFF
-821 DSPTGHPKD
+821 DSLGYSKD
-830 RPSPNKKDPDAGGS
+830 RQNTNNKDSEAGGS
-844 RAQTPG
+844 QSQTPG
-850 STASSEPVS
+850 SAASSEPVS
-859 PLPDTPSPFFT
+859 PVQEKLSPFFT
-870 LDLSPGEEKSA
+870 LDLSPTEEKPSKA
-881 KPSSFT
+881 SSFT
-887 EKVVYAFSPNIGRK
+887 EKVVYAFSPKIGRK
-901 LGKSP
+901 LSRSP

-916 TLPPRVSEVISVAS
+916 TLPARVSEVIS
-930 ATASTTASATAA
+930 TASNTAA
-942 QTRSP
+942 QDAPSP
-947 PAWHTGT
+947 TWNKSVE
-954 DESAVGVGTR
+954 ESDVINR
-964 SPPRVGKTKAD
+964 PPTQVVKLKAS
-975 EREAL
+975 EREAQE
-980 DGCCEP
+980 GCESAAQPLGQVAPAGVESP
-986 GVQPPGQA
+986 G
-994 AAAAV
+994 
-999 ATEAEVPAK
+999 
-1008 EKEEEPCV
+1008 KEEEPA
-1016 SDGQSKALP
+1016 SASSGQSKA
-1025 SGQAPTVSPPGAATH
+1025 VPPGQTQTGADNH
-1040 DPPQE
+1040 DPPQDPV
-1045 AIPVSSVSLIPP
+1045 PVSSVSLIPP

-1074 SAQQASST
+1074 SAQQAST
-1082 QPLKRPGACQPASYG
+1082 QPPRRPGPSQAACASYG
-1097 DVAVAATAEES
+1097 GLAVAAAEDRLPASHSSVTADRAFFQADMPTEQ
-1108 LPIYRPHVALDKTP
+1108 PHLQ
-1122 VPADGPAEHFLL
+1122 DGDQP
-1134 PSHAPG
+1134 APG
-1140 SCQQLLPDTAAAAAT
+1140 AAAVGDYTHSCAT
-1155 RDQARPSAPEP
+1155 ES
-1166 GQQPHPACTSGGPG
+1166 GGQPHPADFPGSQPHRIYLAGDPEKAGVTSV
-1180 QASATA
+1180 
-1186 APLRDS
+1186 PLTDS
-1192 KSDEHIIGFQDDQPG
+1192 KSDDHLSFPEDQSA
-1207 KTTGPTVSFADEDQ
+1207 KTSVLTVSFVDQ
-1221 TQVHFYSDD
+1221 DRSQPRLYSGE
-1230 QPPSYFGASVDQ
+1230 QPSSYLGASVDK
-1242 PHHASPLTDKSP
+1242 PHHPLELADKSP
-1254 TPSRDRPYP
+1254 TPCNLPRDKVYP
-1263 PAGSP
+1263 PPGSP
-1268 EEPVGT
+1268 EEDTSTAPVAYVTTVPT
-1274 ASLAYAAAA
+1274 AAEMS
-1283 AADTGAWE
+1283 TRE
-1291 ASWEPAEQPAA
+1291 AGWDVVEQPSAV
-1302 ASDFAAAATLQR
+1302 DFAVATLQR
-1314 PHRTHRPLPAPP
+1314 THRTSRPLPLPP
-1326 SQRPAEPLP
+1326 SQRATEQLP
-1335 APGQG
+1335 GPGQG
-1340 PAGACVGFNNSHK
+1340 QAAASVGVHNAHK
-1353 VPGVVPTPERP
+1353 VPGVVPALERP
-1364 PEPRASAEDPA
+1364 PEPRAAGDPA
-1375 PGLAGDGCGAA
+1375 PVLASDGTAAQCPAA
-1386 TPCPASA
+1386 TPAL
-1393 PTACPAAQPGLPEKL
+1393 QPGLPEKV
-1408 REGPRAP
+1408 REGARAP
-1415 PLHLRA
+1415 PLPLRA
-1421 ESAPVHAACG
+1421 EPAPVHPACG
-1431 FPAPVPPAR
+1431 FPGPAPQAR
-1440 TMESKVAAASIHCS
+1440 TADGKIAAAAHCI
-1454 GGVEAASGAG
+1454 GADAACGPGPHAFAGAA
-1464 YHPFGD
+1464 PASVDD

-1485 APPKAPYSAFTRP
+1485 SQRTAYSAFARP
-1498 DVIAPEPFGPENC
+1498 DVSTEPFSLENC
-1511 VHFNMT
+1511 LHFNVT
-1517 PANCHQYRPQSVPP
+1517 PNCQYRPQSVPP
-1531 HHSGL
+1531 HHSKV
-1536 EPPHAVVAAAAAYG
+1536 EPHPAFAS
-1550 VRSEPPASL
+1550 RSEPPASV
-1559 GGPRYNTYVAPGRST
+1559 GPRYNTYVAPGRN
-1574 AAASSSGPPSK
+1574 ASGHHWK
-1585 PPCGRVEY
+1585 PCGRAEY
-1593 VSSLSS
+1593 VSSLGAA
-1599 SVRGGCYPEDIS
+1599 VRGGCYPEDAPPH
-1611 SVYPTI
+1611 PTI

-1623 HTPPAAAV
+1623 HAPPSSV

-1642 PPDDDEPA
+1642 PPDEEPA
-1650 AYCPRPL
+1650 FCPRPL
-1657 YPYKPYPASQARSSD
+1657 HQYKPCPPPQARPD

-1692 PYSSGCSAASSAA
+1692 PYSGAA
-1705 AAYYG
+1705 
-1710 GPDGGSGGS
+1710 
-1719 GALCDLDAY
+1719 GALCDLDAC
-1728 GTVQLRPLHHH
+1728 GALPLRPL
-1739 HHRLPGRDLAFHNP
+1739 HRLPGRDLAFCNP
-1753 RLQGKGLYGY
+1753 RLQGKSVL
-1763 GYAAGLPPPRPRAA
+1763 GYAGLPPRPRAGA
-1777 LAGYFPGNDH
+1777 PGYFSANDH
-1787 GLVGVSPAG
+1787 SVVSMPPVADV
-1796 EGKHAYTSWDLE
+1796 KHSYTSWDLE
-1808 DMEKYRLQSIR
+1808 DMEKYRVQSIR

-1828 KGPVMSQYDNMM
+1828 KGPVVSQYDNMA
-1840 GPPGAL
+1840 PAAQDDL
-1846 QEELGGGIYVIHL
+1846 GGIYVIHL

-1873 AEGKEAPRPP
+1873 AEGKEGRHAV
-1883 GKALSPE
+1883 KAVSPE
-1890 GGDPFYRKHPEAEL
+1890 GEDRFYRKHAEPEL
-1904 DRAHHHGHGHGGHG
+1904 DRAHPHGAYGG
-1918 HGNGQPEKPSLPQKQ
+1918 GQPEKPCLPQKQ

-1942 DTGCGGGSGLPEHR
+1942 DMGCGLPEHR
-1956 APQEASHRHP
+1956 GHQEASHRQL
-1966 CEPRNGPPH
+1966 CESKHGPPY
-1975 PQGAGLLD
+1975 PQGAGQLD
-1983 YGSKGSPDACEPAS
+1983 YGPQGIPDASEPVS
-1997 YHHNSAGK
+1997 YHNSGGI
-2005 YMTLGPES
+2005 YVPSGQES
-2013 LRLNHKEA
+2013 LRLNHKEV
-2021 ARLCKELERP
+2021 RLSKELERP
-2031 PRARQPRDCYTE
+2031 RARQPPAPEKHSRDGYKE
-2043 DEPQL
+2043 EEHLAP
-2048 GQASVPPP
+2048 SVVPPP

-2066 HHTQSGEQRDPG
+2066 HHAQSVERDAG
-2078 ALCQYPAH
+2078 VLYQYQPH
-2086 GRRQGSLATVS
+2086 GKRQGGVTMVP

-2109 QLQRGG
+2109 QLQRGA
-2115 FAGGAVGAYLPPS
+2115 FGAAALGVYVPPG

-2154 QHPETQV
+2154 HPETQI

>member
-1 METESESSTSGDDSV
+1 
-16 FWLDSE
+16 
-22 AVTQVTDSEGG
+22 
-33 GREETCR
+33 
-40 KMKSSVHSEEDD
+40 MKSSVHSEEDD

-86 GDLSLKTCGSTAS
+86 GDLALKTCGSTAS

-133 IQLSLSEEQNDVTKN
+133 IQLSLSEEQSEVTKN

-159 HIACQGKSWIVKR
+159 QIACQGKSWIVKR

-198 LPRSDALKDSPE
+198 LPRSDVLKDSPE
-210 SVTQMLMAYLS
+210 SVTQMLMTYLA
-221 RLSTIAGNKINC
+221 RLSAIAGNKINC

-311 FPGHCVELINQKVP
+311 FPGHCVELINQKLP

-566 LFSGKISEVIQ
+566 LFSGKITAVIQ

-583 SRPKSLLISSPST
+583 SRPKSLLVSSPST

-606 RTQAQIS
+606 RTQAQIN
-613 SPLVTENKYIEV
+613 SPIVTENKYIEV

-639 IDFPLERRRPQNK
+639 IEFPLERKRPQNK

-713 LHAVDGDP
+713 LHAVDGDS

-730 SSSDALSASF
+730 SSSDALSVSF
-740 NGDMLGNR
+740 NGEMLGNR

-763 DLGLLHI
+763 EVGLLHI
-770 PALVSPPSAEDVDL
+770 PALMSPHSAEDVDL
-784 SPPDMGVA
+784 SPPDIGVA

-799 SFQCSPPRAE
+799 SFQCSPPKAE
-809 AEGPEG
+809 SECLES
-815 GAAAFS
+815 GASFLES
-821 DSPTGHPKD
+821 LGYSKD
-830 RPSPNKKDPDAGGS
+830 KLSTNKKDAEGGGS
-844 RAQTPG
+844 QSQTPG

-859 PLPDTPSPFFT
+859 PLQEKLSPFFT
-870 LDLSPGEEKSA
+870 LDLSPTEEKSS

-887 EKVVYAFSPNIGRK
+887 EKVVYAFSPKIGRK
-901 LGKSP
+901 LSKSP

-916 TLPPRVSEVISVAS
+916 TLPPRVSEVIGAVSD
-930 ATASTTASATAA
+930 TASQNTSSPTQSKNLEESDATN
-942 QTRSP
+942 RSP
-947 PAWHTGT
+947 
-954 DESAVGVGTR
+954 SQVVVMKI
-964 SPPRVGKTKAD
+964 S
-975 EREAL
+975 EREAQE
-980 DGCCEP
+980 GCEP
-986 GVQPPGQA
+986 EVQALDQVAVEEVALPGREEQA
-994 AAAAV
+994 IL
-999 ATEAEVPAK
+999 
-1008 EKEEEPCV
+1008 
-1016 SDGQSKALP
+1016 SSQSKAVP
-1025 SGQAPTVSPPGAATH
+1025 AGQAQTGAVTH
-1040 DPPQE
+1040 DPPQDSV
-1045 AIPVSSVSLIPP
+1045 PVSSVSLIPP

-1065 RLLALALAE
+1065 RMLALALAE
-1074 SAQQASST
+1074 SAQQAST
-1082 QPLKRPGACQPASYG
+1082 QPLKRPGDSQAGFANYG
-1097 DVAVAATAEES
+1097 DTAVAMTEENLPSSYSAITLDQAYYQTDVPVEQFHLQNSVPGNCGQPVPDPTAIGGHSHSNTTESGEQLHNADSPGNQLHQTCLPGDPEQAQIAIVPLPDSEKSNDLMCFPEDQSWKTS
-1108 LPIYRPHVALDKTP
+1108 LPA
-1122 VPADGPAEHFLL
+1122 VPFVDQD
-1134 PSHAPG
+1134 PSH
-1140 SCQQLLPDTAAAAAT
+1140 L
-1155 RDQARPSAPEP
+1155 
-1166 GQQPHPACTSGGPG
+1166 
-1180 QASATA
+1180 
-1186 APLRDS
+1186 
-1192 KSDEHIIGFQDDQPG
+1192 
-1207 KTTGPTVSFADEDQ
+1207 
-1221 TQVHFYSDD
+1221 HFYNED
-1230 QPPSYFGASVDQ
+1230 QPPPHIGAKVDK
-1242 PHHASPLTDKSP
+1242 PHHVLELADKSS
-1254 TPSRDRPYP
+1254 TPFNLPKDKIYP
-1263 PAGSP
+1263 HSGSP
-1268 EEPVGT
+1268 EENTNT
-1274 ASLAYAAAA
+1274 AALAYVTTLPTTAEVNIR
-1283 AADTGAWE
+1283 E
-1291 ASWEPAEQPAA
+1291 ASWNVVEQHTATG
-1302 ASDFAAAATLQR
+1302 FAVATLQR
-1314 PHRTHRPLPAPP
+1314 THRNSRPLPPAP
-1326 SQRPAEPLP
+1326 SQTSTEQPLSV
-1335 APGQG
+1335 GQVQAAANIG
-1340 PAGACVGFNNSHK
+1340 LNHSHK
-1353 VPGVVPTPERP
+1353 VPGVVIAPEKP
-1364 PEPRASAEDPA
+1364 PEPRTIDETASVFVSDGSAATQCTVSASAA
-1375 PGLAGDGCGAA
+1375 HPGLLEKARD
-1386 TPCPASA
+1386 AS
-1393 PTACPAAQPGLPEKL
+1393 
-1408 REGPRAP
+1408 RAP
-1415 PLHLRA
+1415 QLHLRTD
-1421 ESAPVHAACG
+1421 SVPVHPSCG
-1431 FPAPVPPAR
+1431 FTAPVPPTR
-1440 TMESKVAAASIHCS
+1440 TMESKIAAALHANSADASSSSNYHS
-1454 GGVEAASGAG
+1454 FVTAASASV
-1464 YHPFGD
+1464 D
-1470 DVLPLP
+1470 DGLPVQH
-1476 LPVPQPKHA
+1476 PVPQLKHTSQ
-1485 APPKAPYSAFTRP
+1485 KTVYSSFARP
-1498 DVIAPEPFGPENC
+1498 DVSTEPFGPENC
-1511 VHFNMT
+1511 LHFNMT
-1517 PANCHQYRPQSVPP
+1517 PNCQYRPQSVPP
-1531 HHSGL
+1531 HHNKL
-1536 EPPHAVVAAAAAYG
+1536 EQHQAYG
-1550 VRSEPPASL
+1550 ARSEPPASV
-1559 GGPRYNTYVAPGRST
+1559 GPRYNTYVAPGRNV
-1574 AAASSSGPPSK
+1574 SGHHAK
-1585 PPCGRVEY
+1585 PCSRVEY

-1599 SVRGGCYPEDIS
+1599 SGRNTCYPEDIPP
-1611 SVYPTI
+1611 YPTI

-1623 HTPPAAAV
+1623 HAPPSSM

-1642 PPDDDEPA
+1642 PPDDEA

-1657 YPYKPYPASQARSSD
+1657 YQYKPYQSSQARSD

-1692 PYSSGCSAASSAA
+1692 PYSSSSS
-1705 AAYYG
+1705 YYS
-1710 GPDGGSGGS
+1710 PD
-1719 GALCDLDAY
+1719 GALCDVDAY
-1728 GTVQLRPLHHH
+1728 GTVQLRPLH
-1739 HHRLPGRDLAFHNP
+1739 RLPNRDFAFYNS
-1753 RLQGKGLYGY
+1753 RLQGKNVYGY
-1763 GYAAGLPPPRPRAA
+1763 PGMPPRPKANII
-1777 LAGYFPGNDH
+1777 GYFSGNDH
-1787 GLVGVSPAG
+1787 NVVSMPPATDI
-1796 EGKHAYTSWDLE
+1796 KHTYTSWDLE
-1808 DMEKYRLQSIR
+1808 DMEKYRMQSIW

-1828 KGPVMSQYDNMM
+1828 KGPVMSQYDNMT
-1840 GPPGAL
+1840 PAVQDDL
-1846 QEELGGGIYVIHL
+1846 GGIYVIHL

-1873 AEGKEAPRPP
+1873 AEGKEVRCPA
-1883 GKALSPE
+1883 KAMSPE
-1890 GGDPFYRKHPEAEL
+1890 GDDRFYRKHPEQEL
-1904 DRAHHHGHGHGGHG
+1904 ERAHHHGGY
-1918 HGNGQPEKPSLPQKQ
+1918 GNGQPEKPSLPQKQ
-1933 SSLRNRKLH
+1933 SSLRNRKVP
-1942 DTGCGGGSGLPEHR
+1942 DISCSLPEHR
-1956 APQEASHRHP
+1956 AHQEASHRQL
-1966 CEPRNGPPH
+1966 CESKNGPPY
-1975 PQGAGLLD
+1975 PQGASQLD
-1983 YGSKGSPDACEPAS
+1983 FGSKGIPDTSEPVS
-1997 YHHNSAGK
+1997 YHNSGGK
-2005 YMTLGPES
+2005 YSTSGQES

-2021 ARLCKELERP
+2021 RLSKELERP
-2031 PRARQPRDCYTE
+2031 RARQPPAPEKHSRDCYKE
-2043 DEPQL
+2043 EEHLMQ
-2048 GQASVPPP
+2048 SVVPPP

-2066 HHTQSGEQRDPG
+2066 HHTPNMDRDPG
-2078 ALCQYPAH
+2078 VLYQYQMPSK
-2086 GRRQGSLATVS
+2086 RQSSVTVMS
-2097 QYDNLEGYHSPP
+2097 QYDNLEDYHSLP
-2109 QLQRGG
+2109 QHPRGVFGGGGGGGSMGTYVPSG
-2115 FAGGAVGAYLPPS
+2115 FS
-2128 FAHPQS
+2128 HSQN

-2144 AFLPAELALQ
+2144 AFLSTELSL
-2154 QHPETQV
+2154 QHPETQI

>member
-1 METESESSTSGDDSV
+1 MEMESESSTSGDDSV

-22 AVTQVTDSEGG
+22 VITQLTDGEEGE
-33 GREETCR
+33 REEIFR

-86 GDLSLKTCGSTAS
+86 GDLTLKTCGNTAS

-133 IQLSLSEEQNDVTKN
+133 IQLSLSEEQNEIMKN

-159 HIACQGKSWIVKR
+159 QIACQGKSWIVKR

-198 LPRSDALKDSPE
+198 LPRSDSLKDSPE

-221 RLSTIAGNKINC
+221 RLSAIAGNKINC

-325 QSVTNSVPKPVS
+325 PSVTNSVPKPVS

-566 LFSGKISEVIQ
+566 LFSGKISAVMQ

-583 SRPKSLLISSPST
+583 SRPKSLLVSSPST

-606 RTQAQIS
+606 RTQAQVN
-613 SPLVTENKYIEV
+613 SPIVTENKYIEV

-639 IDFPLERRRPQNK
+639 IEFPLERKRPQNK

-713 LHAVDGDP
+713 LHAVDGDS

-740 NGDMLGNR
+740 NGEMLGNR

-763 DLGLLHI
+763 EVGLLHI
-770 PALVSPPSAEDVDL
+770 PALLSPHSAEDVDL
-784 SPPDMGVA
+784 SPPDIGVA

-799 SFQCSPPRAE
+799 SFQCSPPKAE
-809 AEGPEG
+809 SECLES
-815 GAAAFS
+815 GASFL
-821 DSPTGHPKD
+821 DSLGYSKD
-830 RPSPNKKDPDAGGS
+830 KPCTSKKDVEPSGS
-844 RAQTPG
+844 QSQTPG

-859 PLPDTPSPFFT
+859 PVQEKMSPFFT
-870 LDLSPGEEKSA
+870 LDLSPTEEKSS
-881 KPSSFT
+881 KSSSFT
-887 EKVVYAFSPNIGRK
+887 EKVVYAFSPKIGRK
-901 LGKSP
+901 LSKSP

-916 TLPPRVSEVISVAS
+916 TLPPRVSEVISTGS
-930 ATASTTASATAA
+930 NTAA
-942 QTRSP
+942 QNASSPTWDKSTEESDITNRSP
-947 PAWHTGT
+947 TQI
-954 DESAVGVGTR
+954 VKM
-964 SPPRVGKTKAD
+964 KTN
-975 EREAL
+975 EREAQE
-980 DGCCEP
+980 GCEP
-986 GVQPPGQA
+986 EIQPLDQVAAEEIELPG
-994 AAAAV
+994 
-999 ATEAEVPAK
+999 
-1008 EKEEEPCV
+1008 KEERSV
-1016 SDGQSKALP
+1016 SSSQSKAVA
-1025 SGQAPTVSPPGAATH
+1025 SGQTQTGAVTH

-1045 AIPVSSVSLIPP
+1045 PVPVSSVSLIPP

-1065 RLLALALAE
+1065 RMLALALAE
-1074 SAQQASST
+1074 SAQQAST
-1082 QPLKRPGACQPASYG
+1082 QSLKRPGTSQAGYTNYG
-1097 DVAVAATAEES
+1097 DTAGATAEDK
-1108 LPIYRPHVALDKTP
+1108 LPSPYSSISLDKAYFQT
-1122 VPADGPAEHFLL
+1122 DRPAEQFHLQNNALGNCNQPL
-1134 PSHAPG
+1134 PETTAVGDPTHTKVNESGEQLHQVDLPG
-1140 SCQQLLPDTAAAAAT
+1140 NHLHRNYLSGDPEKARITLVPLTDSEKSDDHVGFPE
-1155 RDQARPSAPEP
+1155 DQA
-1166 GQQPHPACTSGGPG
+1166 
-1180 QASATA
+1180 
-1186 APLRDS
+1186 
-1192 KSDEHIIGFQDDQPG
+1192 G
-1207 KTTGPTVSFADEDQ
+1207 KTTVATIPFVEQDQ
-1221 TQVHFYSDD
+1221 SALHFYSGD
-1230 QPPSYFGASVDQ
+1230 QSPAYLGASVDQ
-1242 PHHASPLTDKSP
+1242 PHHPSELADQSSMPSNLPRDKSCP
-1254 TPSRDRPYP
+1254 LS
-1263 PAGSP
+1263 GSP
-1268 EEPVGT
+1268 EENTST
-1274 ASLAYAAAA
+1274 ATMTYMTATPATAEISTR
-1283 AADTGAWE
+1283 D
-1291 ASWEPAEQPAA
+1291 ASWAVSEQPTATG
-1302 ASDFAAAATLQR
+1302 FAVATLQR
-1314 PHRTHRPLPAPP
+1314 THRSHRPLPPP
-1326 SQRPAEPLP
+1326 PAQRTTEQLP
-1335 APGQG
+1335 VAGQVQAAASIG
-1340 PAGACVGFNNSHK
+1340 LNDSHK
-1353 VPGVVPTPERP
+1353 VHGVVPAPERP
-1364 PEPRASAEDPA
+1364 PEPRAVDDPA
-1375 PGLAGDGCGAA
+1375 PIFVSDSCAA
-1386 TPCPASA
+1386 AAQCPMVT
-1393 PTACPAAQPGLPEKL
+1393 TALQPGLPEKV
-1408 REGPRAP
+1408 RESTRAP
-1415 PLHLRA
+1415 LIHMRA
-1421 ESAPVHAACG
+1421 ESFPGHSCG
-1431 FPAPVPPAR
+1431 FSAPMPPTR
-1440 TMESKVAAASIHCS
+1440 TMESKMAAAMHSNS
-1454 GGVEAASGAG
+1454 ADAASSSN
-1464 YHPFGD
+1464 YHSFVTASSASVD

-1485 APPKAPYSAFTRP
+1485 SQKIAYSSFARP
-1498 DVIAPEPFGPENC
+1498 DVTTEPFGPENC
-1511 VHFNMT
+1511 LHFNMT
-1517 PANCHQYRPQSVPP
+1517 PTCQFRPQSVPP
-1531 HHSGL
+1531 HHNKL
-1536 EPPHAVVAAAAAYG
+1536 EQHQVYG
-1550 VRSEPPASL
+1550 ARSEPPASM
-1559 GGPRYNTYVAPGRST
+1559 GPRYNTYVAPGRNT
-1574 AAASSSGPPSK
+1574 SGHHSK
-1585 PPCGRVEY
+1585 PCNRMEY

-1599 SVRGGCYPEDIS
+1599 SIRNACYPEDIPP
-1611 SVYPTI
+1611 YPTI

-1623 HTPPAAAV
+1623 HAPQSSM

-1642 PPDDDEPA
+1642 PPDDEP

-1657 YPYKPYPASQARSSD
+1657 YQFKPYQSSQARSD

-1692 PYSSGCSAASSAA
+1692 PYSSSSSS
-1705 AAYYG
+1705 YYS
-1710 GPDGGSGGS
+1710 PD
-1719 GALCDLDAY
+1719 GALCDVDAY
-1728 GTVQLRPLHHH
+1728 STVQLRPLH
-1739 HHRLPGRDLAFHNP
+1739 RLPSRDFAFYNP
-1753 RLQGKGLYGY
+1753 RLQGKNLYSYSGL
-1763 GYAAGLPPPRPRAA
+1763 PPRPRTNMT
-1777 LAGYFPGNDH
+1777 GYFSGNDH
-1787 GLVGVSPAG
+1787 NVVNMPPPADV
-1796 EGKHAYTSWDLE
+1796 KHTYASWDLE
-1808 DMEKYRLQSIR
+1808 DMEKYRMQSIR

-1828 KGPVMSQYDNMM
+1828 KAPVMSQYDNMT
-1840 GPPGAL
+1840 PAVQDDL
-1846 QEELGGGIYVIHL
+1846 GGIYVIHL

-1873 AEGKEAPRPP
+1873 AEGKEGRHPA
-1883 GKALSPE
+1883 KAVSPE
-1890 GGDPFYRKHPEAEL
+1890 GDDRFYRKHPDPEF
-1904 DRAHHHGHGHGGHG
+1904 DRAPHHGGYGSI
-1918 HGNGQPEKPSLPQKQ
+1918 QAEKPTLPQKQ

-1942 DTGCGGGSGLPEHR
+1942 DMGCSLPEHR
-1956 APQEASHRHP
+1956 VHQEASHRQL
-1966 CEPRNGPPH
+1966 CESKNGPPY
-1975 PQGAGLLD
+1975 PQATGQLD
-1983 YGSKGSPDACEPAS
+1983 YGPKTIPDTSEPGS
-1997 YHHNSAGK
+1997 YHNSGGK
-2005 YMTLGPES
+2005 YTTGQES
-2013 LRLNHKEA
+2013 LRLNHKEV
-2021 ARLCKELERP
+2021 RLSKELERP
-2031 PRARQPRDCYTE
+2031 RARQPPAPEKHSRDCYKEEEHLT
-2043 DEPQL
+2043 Q
-2048 GQASVPPP
+2048 SMVPPP

-2066 HHTQSGEQRDPG
+2066 HHTQNMERDPSV
-2078 ALCQYPAH
+2078 LYQYQTH
-2086 GRRQGSLATVS
+2086 SKRQSNMTVVS
-2097 QYDNLEGYHSPP
+2097 QYDNLEDYHSLP
-2109 QLQRGG
+2109 QHQRGG
-2115 FAGGAVGAYLPPS
+2115 FGGGGMGTYVPS
-2128 FAHPQS
+2128 GFAHPQS

-2144 AFLPAELALQ
+2144 AFLPTELSLP
-2154 QHPETQV
+2154 HPDTQI

>member
-22 AVTQVTDSEGG
+22 VITPVTEGEEE
-33 GREETCR
+33 GREEHSR

-99 MKVKHVKKLPFTK
+99 MKVKHVKKPTNPGLMGCDNIHRLPFTK

-133 IQLSLSEEQNDVTKN
+133 IQLSLPEEQNEVTKN

-198 LPRSDALKDSPE
+198 LPRSDTLKDSPE

-221 RLSTIAGNKINC
+221 RLSAIAGNKINC

-238 WMEIDNKG
+238 WMEMDNKG

-566 LFSGKISEVIQ
+566 LFSGRISAAMQ

-583 SRPKSLLISSPST
+583 SRPKSLLVPSPST

-606 RTQAQIS
+606 RTQAQVT
-613 SPLVTENKYIEV
+613 SPAVSENKYIEV
-625 GEGPAALQGKFHTI
+625 GEGPAALQGKFHTVI
-639 IDFPLERRRPQNK
+639 EFPLERRRPQNK

-682 SEPSEMKAMALKGGR
+682 SEPSEMKAAALKGGR

-713 LHAVDGDP
+713 LHAVDGDSN
-721 KLFRPRRPR
+721 LFRPRRPR

-740 NGDMLGNR
+740 NGEMLGNR

-763 DLGLLHI
+763 EVGLLHV
-770 PALVSPPSAEDVDL
+770 PALLSPHSAEDVDL
-784 SPPDMGVA
+784 SPPDIGVA

-799 SFQCSPPRAE
+799 SFQCSPPKAE
-809 AEGPEG
+809 SECLEG
-815 GAAAFS
+815 GASFF
-821 DSPTGHPKD
+821 DSLGYSKD
-830 RPSPNKKDPDAGGS
+830 RQNTNNKDSEAGAS
-844 RAQTPG
+844 QSQTPG
-850 STASSEPVS
+850 SAASSEPVS
-859 PLPDTPSPFFT
+859 PVQEKLSPFFT
-870 LDLSPGEEKSA
+870 LDLSPTEEKPSKA
-881 KPSSFT
+881 SSFT
-887 EKVVYAFSPNIGRK
+887 EKVVYAFSPKIGRK
-901 LGKSP
+901 LSRSP

-916 TLPPRVSEVISVAS
+916 TLPARVSEVIS
-930 ATASTTASATAA
+930 TASNTAA
-942 QTRSP
+942 QDAPSP
-947 PAWHTGT
+947 TWNKSVE
-954 DESAVGVGTR
+954 ESDVINR
-964 SPPRVGKTKAD
+964 PPTQVVKLKAS
-975 EREAL
+975 EREAQE
-980 DGCCEP
+980 GCESAAQPLGQVAPAGVESP
-986 GVQPPGQA
+986 G
-994 AAAAV
+994 
-999 ATEAEVPAK
+999 
-1008 EKEEEPCV
+1008 KEEEPA
-1016 SDGQSKALP
+1016 SASSGQSKA
-1025 SGQAPTVSPPGAATH
+1025 VPPGQTQTGADNH
-1040 DPPQE
+1040 DPPQDPV
-1045 AIPVSSVSLIPP
+1045 PVSSVSLIPP

-1074 SAQQASST
+1074 SAQQAST
-1082 QPLKRPGACQPASYG
+1082 QPPRRPGPSQAACASYG
-1097 DVAVAATAEES
+1097 GLAVAAAEDRLPASHSSVTADRAFFQADMPTEQ
-1108 LPIYRPHVALDKTP
+1108 PHLQ
-1122 VPADGPAEHFLL
+1122 DGDQP
-1134 PSHAPG
+1134 APG
-1140 SCQQLLPDTAAAAAT
+1140 AAAVGDYTHSCAT
-1155 RDQARPSAPEP
+1155 ES
-1166 GQQPHPACTSGGPG
+1166 GGQPHPADFPGSQPHRIYLAGDPEKAGVTSV
-1180 QASATA
+1180 
-1186 APLRDS
+1186 PLTDS
-1192 KSDEHIIGFQDDQPG
+1192 KSDDHLSFPEDQSA
-1207 KTTGPTVSFADEDQ
+1207 KTSVLTVSFVDQ
-1221 TQVHFYSDD
+1221 DRSQPRLYSGE
-1230 QPPSYFGASVDQ
+1230 QPSSYLGASVDK
-1242 PHHASPLTDKSP
+1242 PHHPLELADKLP
-1254 TPSRDRPYP
+1254 TPCNLPRDKVYP
-1263 PAGSP
+1263 PPGSP
-1268 EEPVGT
+1268 EEDTSTAPVAYVTTVPT
-1274 ASLAYAAAA
+1274 AAEMS
-1283 AADTGAWE
+1283 TRE
-1291 ASWEPAEQPAA
+1291 AGWDVVEQPSAV
-1302 ASDFAAAATLQR
+1302 DFAVATLQR
-1314 PHRTHRPLPAPP
+1314 THRTSRPLPLPP
-1326 SQRPAEPLP
+1326 SQRATEQLP
-1335 APGQG
+1335 GPGQG
-1340 PAGACVGFNNSHK
+1340 QAAASVGVHNAHK
-1353 VPGVVPTPERP
+1353 VPGVVPALERP
-1364 PEPRASAEDPA
+1364 PDPRAAGDPA
-1375 PGLAGDGCGAA
+1375 PVLASDG
-1386 TPCPASA
+1386 T
-1393 PTACPAAQPGLPEKL
+1393 AAQCIG
-1408 REGPRAP
+1408 AD
-1415 PLHLRA
+1415 
-1421 ESAPVHAACG
+1421 AACG
-1431 FPAPVPPAR
+1431 PGPHAFAGAAPASVD
-1440 TMESKVAAASIHCS
+1440 
-1454 GGVEAASGAG
+1454 
-1464 YHPFGD
+1464 D

-1485 APPKAPYSAFTRP
+1485 SQRTAYSAFARP
-1498 DVIAPEPFGPENC
+1498 DVSTEPFSLENC
-1511 VHFNMT
+1511 LHFNVT
-1517 PANCHQYRPQSVPP
+1517 PNCQYRPQSVPP
-1531 HHSGL
+1531 HHSKV
-1536 EPPHAVVAAAAAYG
+1536 EPHPAFAS
-1550 VRSEPPASL
+1550 RSEPPASV
-1559 GGPRYNTYVAPGRST
+1559 GPRYNTYVAPGRN
-1574 AAASSSGPPSK
+1574 ASGHHWK
-1585 PPCGRVEY
+1585 PCGRAEY
-1593 VSSLSS
+1593 VSSLGAA
-1599 SVRGGCYPEDIS
+1599 VRGGCYPEDAPPH
-1611 SVYPTI
+1611 PTI

-1623 HTPPAAAV
+1623 HAPP
-1631 IRSVP
+1631 
-1636 ISRTEV
+1636 
-1642 PPDDDEPA
+1642 
-1650 AYCPRPL
+1650 
-1657 YPYKPYPASQARSSD
+1657 SS
-1672 YHVTQLQPYFE
+1672 P
-1683 NGRVHYRYS
+1683 
-1692 PYSSGCSAASSAA
+1692 
-1705 AAYYG
+1705 
-1710 GPDGGSGGS
+1710 
-1719 GALCDLDAY
+1719 
-1728 GTVQLRPLHHH
+1728 
-1739 HHRLPGRDLAFHNP
+1739 
-1753 RLQGKGLYGY
+1753 
-1763 GYAAGLPPPRPRAA
+1763 
-1777 LAGYFPGNDH
+1777 GYFSANDH
-1787 GLVGVSPAG
+1787 SVVSMPPVADV
-1796 EGKHAYTSWDLE
+1796 KHSYTSWDLE
-1808 DMEKYRLQSIR
+1808 DMEKYRVQSIR

-1828 KGPVMSQYDNMM
+1828 KGPVVSQYDNMA
-1840 GPPGAL
+1840 PAAQDDL
-1846 QEELGGGIYVIHL
+1846 GGIYVIHL

-1873 AEGKEAPRPP
+1873 AEGKEGRHAV
-1883 GKALSPE
+1883 KAVSPE
-1890 GGDPFYRKHPEAEL
+1890 GEDRFYRKHAEPEL
-1904 DRAHHHGHGHGGHG
+1904 DRAHPHGAYGG
-1918 HGNGQPEKPSLPQKQ
+1918 GQPEKPCLPQKQ

-1942 DTGCGGGSGLPEHR
+1942 DMGCGLPEHR
-1956 APQEASHRHP
+1956 GHQEASHRQL
-1966 CEPRNGPPH
+1966 CESKHGPPY
-1975 PQGAGLLD
+1975 PQGAGQLD
-1983 YGSKGSPDACEPAS
+1983 YGPQGIPDASEPVS
-1997 YHHNSAGK
+1997 YHNSGGI
-2005 YMTLGPES
+2005 YVPSGQES
-2013 LRLNHKEA
+2013 LRLNHKEV
-2021 ARLCKELERP
+2021 RLSKELERP
-2031 PRARQPRDCYTE
+2031 RARQPPAPEKHSRDGYKE
-2043 DEPQL
+2043 EEHLAP
-2048 GQASVPPP
+2048 SVVPPP

-2066 HHTQSGEQRDPG
+2066 HHAQSVERDAG
-2078 ALCQYPAH
+2078 VLYQYQPH
-2086 GRRQGSLATVS
+2086 GKRQGGVTMVP

-2109 QLQRGG
+2109 QLQRGA
-2115 FAGGAVGAYLPPS
+2115 FGAAALGVYVPPG

-2154 QHPETQV
+2154 HPETQI

>member
-22 AVTQVTDSEGG
+22 VVTQMTDSEEGERG
-33 GREETCR
+33 ENFR

-133 IQLSLSEEQNDVTKN
+133 IQLSLSEEQNEVTKN

-198 LPRSDALKDSPE
+198 LPRSDSLKDSPE
-210 SVTQMLMAYLS
+210 SVTQMLIAYLS

-238 WMEIDNKG
+238 WMEIDNRG

-566 LFSGKISEVIQ
+566 LFSGRISAVIQ
-577 EGAASL
+577 EAAASL
-583 SRPKSLLISSPST
+583 SRPKSLLVSSPST

-606 RTQAQIS
+606 RTQAQAT
-613 SPLVTENKYIEV
+613 SPLMTENKYIEV

-639 IDFPLERRRPQNK
+639 IEFPLERRRPQNK

-713 LHAVDGDP
+713 LHAVDGDS

-740 NGDMLGNR
+740 NGEMLGNR
-748 CNSYDNLPHDNESEE
+748 CNSYDNLPHGNESEE
-763 DLGLLHI
+763 EVGLLHI
-770 PALVSPPSAEDVDL
+770 PALMSPHSAEDVDL
-784 SPPDMGVA
+784 SPPDIGVA

-799 SFQCSPPRAE
+799 SFQCSPPKAE
-809 AEGPEG
+809 SECLES
-815 GAAAFS
+815 GASFL
-821 DSPTGHPKD
+821 DSLGYSKD
-830 RPSPNKKDPDAGGS
+830 KPSANKKDTDAGGS
-844 RAQTPG
+844 QSQTPG

-859 PLPDTPSPFFT
+859 PLQEKLSPFFT
-870 LDLSPGEEKSA
+870 LDLSPTEEKSS

-887 EKVVYAFSPNIGRK
+887 EKVVYAFSPKIGRK
-901 LGKSP
+901 LSKSP

-916 TLPPRVSEVISVAS
+916 TLPIRVSEVIGTVSN
-930 ATASTTASATAA
+930 TAA
-942 QTRSP
+942 QNLPSPAWNKSVEESDVINRSP
-947 PAWHTGT
+947 TQ
-954 DESAVGVGTR
+954 VVKM
-964 SPPRVGKTKAD
+964 KTN
-975 EREAL
+975 EREAQQ
-980 DGCCEP
+980 GCESE
-986 GVQPPGQA
+986 VQPLDQVA
-994 AAAAV
+994 AA
-999 ATEAEVPAK
+999 EVESPG
-1008 EKEEEPCV
+1008 KEEQSV
-1016 SDGQSKALP
+1016 SSSESKAVP
-1025 SGQAPTVSPPGAATH
+1025 SGQTQTGAVTH
-1040 DPPQE
+1040 DPPQDSV
-1045 AIPVSSVSLIPP
+1045 PVSSVSLIPP

-1074 SAQQASST
+1074 SAQQAST
-1082 QPLKRPGACQPASYG
+1082 QSLKRPGTAQAAHSDYG
-1097 DVAVAATAEES
+1097 DVAVAATEDK
-1108 LPIYRPHVALDKTP
+1108 LPSSYISGTLDKAYFQT
-1122 VPADGPAEHFLL
+1122 DRPAEQFYPQNSMSGNCDQPILE
-1134 PSHAPG
+1134 
-1140 SCQQLLPDTAAAAAT
+1140 TAATGSHIHSNAAESGEELH
-1155 RDQARPSAPEP
+1155 QADLP
-1166 GQQPHPACTSGGPG
+1166 GNQPHRTYLSGDPERARITSVFL
-1180 QASATA
+1180 T
-1186 APLRDS
+1186 DS
-1192 KSDEHIIGFQDDQPG
+1192 KSGDHISFPADQPG
-1207 KTTGPTVSFADEDQ
+1207 KTSAPAVSFVDQ
-1221 TQVHFYSDD
+1221 DQSQLHLHSDD
-1230 QPPSYFGASVDQ
+1230 QPPSYLGASVDK
-1242 PHHASPLTDKSP
+1242 PRHPSELADKFP
-1254 TPSRDRPYP
+1254 TPSSLLRDKIYP
-1263 PAGSP
+1263 PSGSP
-1268 EEPVGT
+1268 EENTSTATMTYMTTAPVT
-1274 ASLAYAAAA
+1274 AEIS
-1283 AADTGAWE
+1283 TRE
-1291 ASWEPAEQPAA
+1291 ASWDVLEQPTPADFAASTLQRTHRTNRPLPPPPAQRSADQLPAMGQVQAA
-1302 ASDFAAAATLQR
+1302 AS
-1314 PHRTHRPLPAPP
+1314 
-1326 SQRPAEPLP
+1326 
-1335 APGQG
+1335 
-1340 PAGACVGFNNSHK
+1340 VGLSNSHK
-1353 VPGVVPTPERP
+1353 VQGVVPAPERP
-1364 PEPRASAEDPA
+1364 PEPRAMDDPL
-1375 PGLAGDGCGAA
+1375 PVLVSDGSGAA
-1386 TPCPASA
+1386 QCPASA
-1393 PTACPAAQPGLPEKL
+1393 PALHPSFPEKMW
-1408 REGPRAP
+1408 EGARAP
-1415 PLHLRA
+1415 PLPLRA
-1421 ESAPVHAACG
+1421 ESVPVYPSCG
-1431 FPAPVPPAR
+1431 FTAPVPPTR
-1440 TMESKVAAASIHCS
+1440 TMESKLATAIHAGSSEVASTSGCRPFLTMSSAS
-1454 GGVEAASGAG
+1454 VDE
-1464 YHPFGD
+1464 
-1470 DVLPLP
+1470 VLPLP

-1485 APPKAPYSAFTRP
+1485 SQKTTYSTFARP
-1498 DVIAPEPFGPENC
+1498 DVTAEPFGPENC
-1511 VHFNMT
+1511 FHFSMT
-1517 PANCHQYRPQSVPP
+1517 PNCQYRPQSVPP
-1531 HHSGL
+1531 HHNKL
-1536 EPPHAVVAAAAAYG
+1536 EQHQVYG
-1550 VRSEPPASL
+1550 SRSEPPASV
-1559 GGPRYNTYVAPGRST
+1559 GPRYNTYVAPGRSV
-1574 AAASSSGPPSK
+1574 SGHHSQ
-1585 PPCGRVEY
+1585 PCSQVEY

-1599 SVRGGCYPEDIS
+1599 SVRSSCYPEDIPP
-1611 SVYPTI
+1611 YPTI

-1623 HTPPAAAV
+1623 HAPPSSM

-1642 PPDDDEPA
+1642 PPDDEPS
-1650 AYCPRPL
+1650 YCPRPL
-1657 YPYKPYPASQARSSD
+1657 YQYKPYQSSQARSD

-1692 PYSSGCSAASSAA
+1692 PYSSSSS
-1705 AAYYG
+1705 YYS
-1710 GPDGGSGGS
+1710 PDGT
-1719 GALCDLDAY
+1719 LCDVDAY
-1728 GTVQLRPLHHH
+1728 STVQLRPLH
-1739 HHRLPGRDLAFHNP
+1739 RPPSRDVAFYNP
-1753 RLQGKGLYGY
+1753 RLQGKSVYSY
-1763 GYAAGLPPPRPRAA
+1763 AGLLPRPRANMT
-1777 LAGYFPGNDH
+1777 GYFSGNDH
-1787 GLVGVSPAG
+1787 NGANMPPATDV
-1796 EGKHAYTSWDLE
+1796 KHTYTSWDLE
-1808 DMEKYRLQSIR
+1808 DMEKYRMQSIR

-1828 KGPVMSQYDNMM
+1828 KGPVMSQYDNMT
-1840 GPPGAL
+1840 PAL
-1846 QEELGGGIYVIHL
+1846 QEDLGGLYVIHL
-1859 RSKSDPGKTGLLSV
+1859 RSKSDPGKTGLLAV
-1873 AEGKEAPRPP
+1873 AEGKEGRHPA
-1883 GKALSPE
+1883 KAISPE
-1890 GGDPFYRKHPEAEL
+1890 GDDRFYRKHPEPEL
-1904 DRAHHHGHGHGGHG
+1904 DRAHPRGGY
-1918 HGNGQPEKPSLPQKQ
+1918 GNGQSDKPSLPQKQ

-1942 DTGCGGGSGLPEHR
+1942 DMGCSLPEHR
-1956 APQEASHRHP
+1956 AHQEASHRQL
-1966 CEPRNGPPH
+1966 CESKNGPPY
-1975 PQGAGLLD
+1975 PQGAGQLD
-1983 YGSKGSPDACEPAS
+1983 YGPKGIPDPSEQVG
-1997 YHHNSAGK
+1997 HHNSGGK
-2005 YMTLGPES
+2005 YVTSGQES
-2013 LRLNHKEA
+2013 LRLNHKEV
-2021 ARLCKELERP
+2021 RLSKELERP
-2031 PRARQPRDCYTE
+2031 RARQPPAQEKHSRDCYKEEGHLT
-2043 DEPQL
+2043 Q
-2048 GQASVPPP
+2048 SVVPPP

-2066 HHTQSGEQRDPG
+2066 HHTQNLDRDPSV
-2078 ALCQYPAH
+2078 LYQYQTH
-2086 GRRQGSLATVS
+2086 GKRQSSMTMVP

-2109 QLQRGG
+2109 QHQRGG
-2115 FAGGAVGAYLPPS
+2115 FGGGAMGTYVPS
-2128 FAHPQS
+2128 GFPHPQN

-2144 AFLPAELALQ
+2144 AFLPTELSL
-2154 QHPETQV
+2154 QHPETQI

>member
-1 METESESSTSGDDSV
+1 
-16 FWLDSE
+16 
-22 AVTQVTDSEGG
+22 
-33 GREETCR
+33 
-40 KMKSSVHSEEDD
+40 MKSSIHSEEDD

-86 GDLSLKTCGSTAS
+86 GDLTLKACGSTAS
-99 MKVKHVKKLPFTK
+99 MKVKHVKKSTTPGLMGCDNIHRLPFTK

-133 IQLSLSEEQNDVTKN
+133 IQLSLSEEQNEVMKN

-159 HIACQGKSWIVKR
+159 QIACQGKSWIVKR

-198 LPRSDALKDSPE
+198 LPRSDSLKDSPE
-210 SVTQMLMAYLS
+210 SVTKMLMAYLS
-221 RLSTIAGNKINC
+221 RLSAIAGNKINC

-238 WMEIDNKG
+238 WMEIDNRG
-246 NHLLVHEE
+246 NHLLVREE

-566 LFSGKISEVIQ
+566 LFSGKISAVMQ

-583 SRPKSLLISSPST
+583 SRPKSLLVSSPST

-606 RTQAQIS
+606 RTQAQVN
-613 SPLVTENKYIEV
+613 SPIMTENKYIEV

-639 IDFPLERRRPQNK
+639 IEFPLERKRPQNK

-682 SEPSEMKAMALKGGR
+682 SEPSEMKAMAMKGGR

-713 LHAVDGDP
+713 LHAVDGDS

-740 NGDMLGNR
+740 NGEMLGNR

-763 DLGLLHI
+763 EVGLLHI
-770 PALVSPPSAEDVDL
+770 PALMSPPSAEDVDL
-784 SPPDMGVA
+784 SPPDIGVA

-799 SFQCSPPRAE
+799 SFQCSPPKAE
-809 AEGPEG
+809 SECLES
-815 GAAAFS
+815 GASFL
-821 DSPTGHPKD
+821 DSLGYSKD
-830 RPSPNKKDPDAGGS
+830 KPCANKKDIETGGS
-844 RAQTPG
+844 QSQTPG

-859 PLPDTPSPFFT
+859 PVQEKLSPFFS
-870 LDLSPGEEKSA
+870 LDLSPPEEKSS

-887 EKVVYAFSPNIGRK
+887 EKVVYALSPKIGRK
-901 LGKSP
+901 LTKSP

-916 TLPPRVSEVISVAS
+916 TLPPRVSEVIG
-930 ATASTTASATAA
+930 TIPNTAA
-942 QTRSP
+942 QNTSSPTWNKSMEDSDVTNRSP
-947 PAWHTGT
+947 TQI
-954 DESAVGVGTR
+954 V
-964 SPPRVGKTKAD
+964 KMKAN
-975 EREAL
+975 EREAQE
-980 DGCCEP
+980 GCEP
-986 GVQPPGQA
+986 EIQPLDQVAAEEVELPGK
-994 AAAAV
+994 
-999 ATEAEVPAK
+999 EDRSVP
-1008 EKEEEPCV
+1008 
-1016 SDGQSKALP
+1016 SSQSKAVA
-1025 SGQAPTVSPPGAATH
+1025 SGQTQTGAVTH
-1040 DPPQE
+1040 DPPQDPV
-1045 AIPVSSVSLIPP
+1045 PVSSVSLIPP

-1065 RLLALALAE
+1065 RMLALALAE
-1074 SAQQASST
+1074 SAQQAST
-1082 QPLKRPGACQPASYG
+1082 QTLKRPGASQTGYTNYG
-1097 DVAVAATAEES
+1097 DIVATSEDK
-1108 LPIYRPHVALDKTP
+1108 LPSPYSSVALDKAYFQTNR
-1122 VPADGPAEHFLL
+1122 PAEQLHLQNNALGNSDQPL
-1134 PSHAPG
+1134 PE
-1140 SCQQLLPDTAAAAAT
+1140 TAAIGDLPHSHTTESGEHLHQVDLLGSKSHPDCLSGDPEKARIALAPLT
-1155 RDQARPSAPEP
+1155 DSEKSDDQRSFPEDQAGKPSV
-1166 GQQPHPACTSGGPG
+1166 
-1180 QASATA
+1180 
-1186 APLRDS
+1186 LR
-1192 KSDEHIIGFQDDQPG
+1192 
-1207 KTTGPTVSFADEDQ
+1207 VSFAEQDQ
-1221 TQVHFYSDD
+1221 SALHFYSGD
-1230 QPPSYFGASVDQ
+1230 QLPSYFGASVDKL
-1242 PHHASPLTDKSP
+1242 HHPTELTGESPMPSSLPMDKIYL
-1254 TPSRDRPYP
+1254 PS
-1263 PAGSP
+1263 GSP
-1268 EEPVGT
+1268 EENACTGT
-1274 ASLAYAAAA
+1274 MAYMIATAAAETSIK
-1283 AADTGAWE
+1283 DT
-1291 ASWEPAEQPAA
+1291 SWAVAEQPTAA
-1302 ASDFAAAATLQR
+1302 DFTAATLQR
-1314 PHRTHRPLPAPP
+1314 PHRNRPLPAPP
-1326 SQRPAEPLP
+1326 SQRPAEQLP
-1335 APGQG
+1335 VMGQVQAATSIG
-1340 PAGACVGFNNSHK
+1340 VNNSHK
-1353 VPGVVPTPERP
+1353 VQGSVPAPERP
-1364 PEPRASAEDPA
+1364 PEPRAMDDPV
-1375 PGLAGDGCGAA
+1375 PIFVSDGNAA
-1386 TPCPASA
+1386 APCPM
-1393 PTACPAAQPGLPEKL
+1393 AAAAALQPGLPEKV
-1408 REGPRAP
+1408 REGTRVPL
-1415 PLHLRA
+1415 LHLRA
-1421 ESAPVHAACG
+1421 ESFPGHSCG
-1431 FPAPVPPAR
+1431 FGAPVPSTRA
-1440 TMESKVAAASIHCS
+1440 MESKMAAAIHSSSADGTSSSNYHSC
-1454 GGVEAASGAG
+1454 VASSASV
-1464 YHPFGD
+1464 D

-1476 LPVPQPKHA
+1476 LPIPQPKHA
-1485 APPKAPYSAFTRP
+1485 SQKIAYSSFVRP
-1498 DVIAPEPFGPENC
+1498 DVATEPFGPENC
-1511 VHFNMT
+1511 LHFSMT
-1517 PANCHQYRPQSVPP
+1517 SNCQFRPQSVPP
-1531 HHSGL
+1531 HHNKL
-1536 EPPHAVVAAAAAYG
+1536 EQHQVHGA
-1550 VRSEPPASL
+1550 RSEPPASM
-1559 GGPRYNTYVAPGRST
+1559 GPRYNTYVAPGRN
-1574 AAASSSGPPSK
+1574 ASGHHSK
-1585 PPCGRVEY
+1585 PCSRIEY
-1593 VSSLSS
+1593 ISSLSS
-1599 SVRGGCYPEDIS
+1599 SVRSACYPEDIPP
-1611 SVYPTI
+1611 YPTI

-1623 HTPPAAAV
+1623 HAPPSSM

-1642 PPDDDEPA
+1642 PPDDEA

-1657 YPYKPYPASQARSSD
+1657 YQYKPYQSSQARSD

-1692 PYSSGCSAASSAA
+1692 PYSSSSSS
-1705 AAYYG
+1705 YYS
-1710 GPDGGSGGS
+1710 PD
-1719 GALCDLDAY
+1719 GALCDVDAY
-1728 GTVQLRPLHHH
+1728 STVQLRPLH
-1739 HHRLPGRDLAFHNP
+1739 RLPSRDFALYNP
-1753 RLQGKGLYGY
+1753 RLQGKNLYSYPGL
-1763 GYAAGLPPPRPRAA
+1763 PPRPRASGT
-1777 LAGYFPGNDH
+1777 GYFSGNDH
-1787 GLVGVSPAG
+1787 NVVSMPPSADV
-1796 EGKHAYTSWDLE
+1796 KHSGTSWDFE
-1808 DMEKYRLQSIR
+1808 DMEKYRMQSIR

-1828 KGPVMSQYDNMM
+1828 KGPVMSQYDNMTPAM
-1840 GPPGAL
+1840 QDDL
-1846 QEELGGGIYVIHL
+1846 GGIYVIHL

-1873 AEGKEAPRPP
+1873 AEGKEGRHSS
-1883 GKALSPE
+1883 KAVSPE
-1890 GGDPFYRKHPEAEL
+1890 GDDRFYRKLSEHEF
-1904 DRAHHHGHGHGGHG
+1904 DRVLHHGSYGSA
-1918 HGNGQPEKPSLPQKQ
+1918 QAEKPSLPQKQ

-1942 DTGCGGGSGLPEHR
+1942 DMGCSLPEHR
-1956 APQEASHRHP
+1956 AHQEASHRQL
-1966 CEPRNGPPH
+1966 CESKNGPPYI
-1975 PQGAGLLD
+1975 QTAGQLD
-1983 YGSKGSPDACEPAS
+1983 YGPKGIPDTAEPGS
-1997 YHHNSAGK
+1997 YHNSGGK
-2005 YMTLGPES
+2005 YVPSGQES
-2013 LRLNHKEA
+2013 LRLNHREV
-2021 ARLCKELERP
+2021 RLSKELEH
-2031 PRARQPRDCYTE
+2031 PRARQPPAPDKHSRNCYKEEEHLT
-2043 DEPQL
+2043 QS
-2048 GQASVPPP
+2048 AVPPA

-2066 HHTQSGEQRDPG
+2066 HHTQNLERDPSV
-2078 ALCQYPAH
+2078 LYQYQTH
-2086 GRRQGSLATVS
+2086 GKRHSNMTVVS
-2097 QYDNLEGYHSPP
+2097 QYDNLEDYHSLP
-2109 QLQRGG
+2109 QHQRGG
-2115 FAGGAVGAYLPPS
+2115 FGGAGMGTYMPS
-2128 FAHPQS
+2128 GFAHPQS

-2144 AFLPAELALQ
+2144 AFLPTELSL
-2154 QHPETQV
+2154 QHPDTQI